1 MMRTL
6 FSVLFLVCGMDLC
19 AQDGDMLLH
28 TLREELNREYGQLR
42 RQPVKPYF
50 MSLRVDDF
58 HRVSL
63 QSNMGVTVAEDIQE
77 GRTLTPQIRVGNPRL
92 DNFKLITQGAANQQ
106 GRDIAPWA
114 LPMSDNDVDG
124 IRAGIW
130 SEVRRRYDFAV
141 NVYRETQAKV
151 STNVADEDTAAC
163 FSMAPAEQ
171 YYEQPLS
178 SEQKKI
184 DMESWRARLNK
195 VSDVMAA
202 CPELQGGTALLN
214 FDVTRQYIVNTEGTC
229 VVQNRISARV
239 MLTAQGMAPDGMV
252 LPVSYDYYA
261 TSLDK
266 LPDTDVMIAK
276 AKELVQRV
284 KALMKAPVANP
295 YTGPA
300 ILSGAASGVF
310 FHEIFG
316 HRLEAHRLKS
326 GGETFRNMV
335 GKNVLPSDF
344 SVYCD
349 PTLTDYQGKELNG
362 HYLYDS
368 EGVRSRRVDNI
379 KNGILNE
386 FLLSRV
392 PMDGFPQSNGHGRA
406 SDGHDAVSRQ
416 SSLIVETSAPQTEE
430 TLRNMLREEA
440 KKQGKEYGYYF
451 LTVTGG
457 YTTTGQGNTMN
468 SFNVSPVE
476 VFRVYVD
483 GRSDELVRGV
493 DLIGTPLSMFSHIS
507 AAGNEPTL
515 FTGSCGAESGWV
527 PVACVSPQ
535 IFVTQIETQRR
546 KKAQQTP
553 QILSAPQSDNSKP
566 NTESIK
572 EAMMKEVNRAADNLN
587 IRGAMQPLLV
597 SSIANTSRTARIV
610 GELGG
615 ISVNYLSPWTMTIGS
630 EVTVGDVKQ
639 SSKVET
645 NRYFSQVACV
655 GKEVDANS
663 VGRAVWNTADNSYK
677 DALNVYAQK
686 QNYLSQHPLPLEYAN
701 TNDLILP
708 SASSVKESI
717 ESDIQDIDMKQLNDL
732 VKELSSVFKKYP
744 RLYDTSVSFDVA
756 QMNTMRVTNTGLEVN
771 TSQQVLTITVE
782 ATTQSDDGTPWNDKM
797 VLSYQLPVFLKEKN
811 SLAERINKFADNLM
825 ALRDAPALD
834 EEYNGPVMFEEMASV
849 YSLSDPV
856 VAAIRTSHTV
866 QPADD
871 DFGKKI
877 GQSIIDKRISVVNYS
892 DRREYNGV
900 PLMGAYSVDADGIVP
915 EKELLVV
922 ENGVLRAQLNNMRPS
937 PFTKNSTGS
946 YRFTINPSVPT
957 PEISF
962 GSLHIKAANT
972 TADEKMEKLLLKNA
986 KKAGLK
992 FAYIVSLPEGCSL
1005 LRIYRVDTKTGQR
1018 TLMRSDNNVESRQT
1032 QLKELVAVSSEE
1044 KVINMVNNTQ
1054 CSIIAPRAFIIAE
1067 SKIPR
1072 PVLRAA
1078 TMPAVSYP
1086 LMDNE

>member
-1 MMRTL
+1 
-6 FSVLFLVCGMDLC
+6 MDVC
-19 AQDGDMLLH
+19 AQDQDILLQ
-28 TLREELNREYGQLR
+28 TLKDEMNREYQQLR
-42 RQPVKPYF
+42 QQPVKPYF
-50 MSLRVDDF
+50 MSLRVNDF
-58 HRVSL
+58 YRVSI
-63 QSNMGVTVAEDIQE
+63 QSNMGVTVTEDVQE

-92 DNFKLITQGAANQQ
+92 DNFKLNTQGAANAQ
-106 GRDIAPWA
+106 GRDIAPWV
-114 LPMSDNDVDG
+114 LPTNDNDVEG

-163 FSMAPAEQ
+163 FSAAPVEQ

-178 SEQKKI
+178 AAQKNI
-184 DMESWRARLNK
+184 DMASWRDRLNK
-195 VSDVMAA
+195 VSAVMAA
-202 CPELQGGTALLN
+202 TPELQGGTATLN
-214 FDVTRQYIVNTEGTC
+214 FEVSRQYIINTEGTC
-229 VVQNRISARV
+229 VVQNRIAARV
-239 MLTAQGMAPDGMV
+239 MLTAQGMASDGMV
-252 LPVSYDYYA
+252 LPVSFDYYA

-266 LPDTDVMIAK
+266 LPDAEVMMAK

-284 KALMKAPVANP
+284 TALMKAPVANP

-300 ILSGAASGVF
+300 ILSGPASGVF

-335 GKNVLPSDF
+335 GKNVLPADF

-349 PTLTDYQGKELNG
+349 PSLTDYQGKDLNG
-362 HYLYDS
+362 HYRYDS

-379 KNGILNE
+379 KNGVLNE

-430 TLRNMLREEA
+430 ALREMLRAEA

-483 GRSDELVRGV
+483 GRPDELVRGV
-493 DLIGTPLSMFSHIS
+493 DLIGTPLSMFSHIA

-535 IFVTQIETQRR
+535 IYVTQIETQRR

-553 QILSAPQSDNSKP
+553 PILPAPQTDNGQSV
-566 NTESIK
+566 TDLK
-572 EAMMKEVNRAADNLN
+572 EAMKQEVNRAADNLN

-615 ISVNYLSPWTMTIGS
+615 ISLSYLSPWTTTIGS
-630 EVTVGDVKQ
+630 EVTVGDIQQ
-639 SSKVET
+639 SSKVEKD
-645 NRYFSQVACV
+645 RYFSQVAFV
-655 GKEVDANS
+655 DKEGDANA
-663 VGRAVWNTADNSYK
+663 VRRAVWNTTDNSYK

-701 TNDLILP
+701 TQDLLLP
-708 SASSVKESI
+708 SASSVKERI
-717 ESDIQDIDMKQLNDL
+717 VSDIQDIDMKKLGNL
-732 VKELSSVFKKYP
+732 VVELSSVFKNYP
-744 RLYDTSVSFDVA
+744 HLYDTSVSFDVA
-756 QMNTMRVTNTGLEVN
+756 QMNTMRITNTGLEVN
-771 TSQQVLTITVE
+771 SSQQVLKMTVE
-782 ATTQSDDGTPWNDKM
+782 ATAQSDDGTPWNDKL
-797 VLSYQLPVFLKEKN
+797 VLSFQLPDFFNHMSGLV
-811 SLAERINKFADNLM
+811 ERITKFADDLM
-825 ALRDAPALD
+825 ALRDAPVLD

-856 VAAIRTSHTV
+856 IAAVNASHAV

-877 GQSIIDKRISVVNYS
+877 GQDIIDKRISAVNYS

-915 EKELLVV
+915 EKELLLV
-922 ENGVLRAQLNNMRPS
+922 EKGILRAQLNNLRPT

-962 GSLHIKAANT
+962 GSLHIKATDT
-972 TADEKMEKLLLKNA
+972 TADEKMEKVLLKNA

-992 FAYIVSLPEGCSL
+992 NAYVVSLSEGYSL
-1005 LRIYRVDTKTGQR
+1005 IRLYCIDTKTGQR
-1018 TLMRSDNNVESRQT
+1018 TLLRTDNKVQSKQS
-1032 QLKELVAVSSEE
+1032 QLKELVAVSAAE
-1044 KVINMVNNTQ
+1044 KVVNAANSTQ
-1054 CSIIAPRAFIIAE
+1054 SSIIAPRAFIVAE
-1067 SKIPR
+1067 SKIAKPA
-1072 PVLRAA
+1072 LRAA
-1078 TMPAVSYP
+1078 AIPAVTYP
-1086 LMDNE
+1086 LE

>member
-1 MMRTL
+1 MIRTL
-6 FSVLFLVCGMDLC
+6 LSFLFAICCLDVC
-19 AQDGDMLLH
+19 AQDSDVLLQ
-28 TLREELNREYGQLR
+28 TLKDELNSEYQQLR
-42 RQPVKPYF
+42 QQPVKPYF
-50 MSLRVDDF
+50 MSLRVNDF
-58 HRVSL
+58 RRVTI
-63 QSNMGVTVAEDIQE
+63 QSNMGVAATEDIQE

-92 DNFKLITQGAANQQ
+92 DNFKLITQGAANTQ
-106 GRDIAPWA
+106 GRDIAPWV
-114 LPMSDNDVDG
+114 LPMNDNDVEG

-163 FSMAPAEQ
+163 FSVAPVEQ
-171 YYEQPLS
+171 YYEQPLTA
-178 SEQKKI
+178 EQKKI
-184 DMESWRARLNK
+184 DIEAWRNRMNK
-195 VSDVMAA
+195 VSAVMAA
-202 CPELQGGTALLN
+202 YPELQGGTAQLN
-214 FDVTRQYIVNTEGTC
+214 FEVSRQYIVNTEGTS
-229 VVQNRISARV
+229 VVQNRIAARV
-239 MLTAQGMAPDGMV
+239 MITAQGMASDGMV
-252 LPVSYDYYA
+252 LPVSFDYYA

-266 LPDTDVMIAK
+266 LPDVDVMIAK

-300 ILSGAASGVF
+300 ILSGPASGVF

-349 PTLTDYQGKELNG
+349 PTLSYYRDKELNG
-362 HYLYDS
+362 HYLFDS

-379 KNGILNE
+379 KNGVLNE

-416 SSLIVETSAPQTEE
+416 SSLIVETTAPQTEE
-430 TLRNMLREEA
+430 KLREMLRAEA

-457 YTTTGQGNTMN
+457 FTTTGQGNTMN

-476 VFRVYVD
+476 VYRVYVD
-483 GRSDELVRGV
+483 GRPDELVRGV
-493 DLIGTPLSMFSHIS
+493 DLIGTPLSMFSHIA

-535 IFVTQIETQRR
+535 IYVTQIETQRR

-553 QILSAPQSDNSKP
+553 QILAAPDNSLSP
-566 NTESIK
+566 TSDL
-572 EAMMKEVNRAADNLN
+572 KEVMKKEVSRAADELN

-615 ISVNYLSPWTMTIGS
+615 ISMNYLSPWTTTIGS
-630 EVTVGDVKQ
+630 EVTIGDIKQ
-639 SSKVET
+639 SSKVEAD
-645 NRYFSQVACV
+645 RYFSQVACV
-655 GKEVDANS
+655 GEKVDANA
-663 VGRAVWNTADNSYK
+663 VRRAVWNTTDNSYK
-677 DALNVYAQK
+677 DALNIYAQK
-686 QNYLSQHPLPLEYAN
+686 QNYYTQHPLPLEYAN

-708 SASSVKESI
+708 AATSAQERI
-717 ESDIQDIDMKQLNDL
+717 TADIQDIDMKQLGSL
-732 VKELSSVFKKYP
+732 VVELSSVFKNYP
-744 RLYDTSVSFDVA
+744 HLYDTSVSFDVA
-756 QMNTMRVTNTGLEVN
+756 QMNTLRITNTGLEVN
-771 TSQQVLTITVE
+771 DSQQVLTMTVD
-782 ATTQSDDGTPWNDKM
+782 ATTQNEDGTPWNDKM
-797 VLSYQLPVFLKEKN
+797 VLSYPLPDFLKNKG
-811 SLAERINKFADNLM
+811 SLVDRINTFASNLM
-825 ALRDAPALD
+825 ALRDAPVLD

-849 YSLSDPV
+849 YSLTDPV
-856 VAAIRTSHTV
+856 IAAVCASHAL

-871 DFGKKI
+871 DYGKKI
-877 GQSIIDKRISVVNYS
+877 GQEIIDKRISAVNYS
-892 DRREYNGV
+892 DRRDYNDV

-915 EKELLVV
+915 EKELLLV
-922 ENGVLRAQLNNMRPS
+922 ENGVLRKQLNNLRPT
-937 PFTKNSTGS
+937 PFAKNSTGS
-946 YRFTINPSVPT
+946 CRFPVNPGVPS

-962 GSLHIKAANT
+962 GSLHIKAVNT
-972 TADEKMEKLLLKNA
+972 TADEKMEKTLLKTA

-992 FAYIVSLPEGCSL
+992 NAYIVSLPEGCSL
-1005 LRIYRVDTKTGQR
+1005 MRLYRIDTKTGQR
-1018 TLMRSDNNVESRQT
+1018 TLMRTDNMVESKQA
-1032 QLKELVAVSSEE
+1032 QLKALVAVSAKE
-1044 KVINMVNNTQ
+1044 KVVNMANSTQ
-1054 CSIIAPRAFIIAE
+1054 NSVIAPRAFIVAE
-1067 SKIPR
+1067 SKIAK

-1078 TMPAVSYP
+1078 PIPAVTYP
-1086 LMDNE
+1086 LNR

>member
-1 MMRTL
+1 MIRTL
-6 FSVLFLVCGMDLC
+6 LSFLFAICCMDVC
-19 AQDGDMLLH
+19 AQDSDVLLQ
-28 TLREELNREYGQLR
+28 TLKDELNSEYQQLR
-42 RQPVKPYF
+42 QQPVKPYF
-50 MSLRVDDF
+50 MSLRVNDF
-58 HRVSL
+58 RRVTI
-63 QSNMGVTVAEDIQE
+63 QSNMGVAATEDIQE

-92 DNFKLITQGAANQQ
+92 DNFKLITQGAANTQ
-106 GRDIAPWA
+106 GRDIAPWV
-114 LPMSDNDVDG
+114 LPMNDGDVEG

-163 FSMAPAEQ
+163 FSVAPVEQ
-171 YYEQPLS
+171 YYEQPLTA
-178 SEQKKI
+178 EQKKI
-184 DMESWRARLNK
+184 DIEAWRNRMNK
-195 VSDVMAA
+195 VSAVMAA
-202 CPELQGGTALLN
+202 YPELQGGTAQLN
-214 FDVTRQYIVNTEGTC
+214 FEVSRQYIVNTEGTS
-229 VVQNRISARV
+229 VVQNRIAARV
-239 MLTAQGMAPDGMV
+239 MITAQGMASDGMV
-252 LPVSYDYYA
+252 LPVSFDYYA

-266 LPDTDVMIAK
+266 LPDVDVMIAK

-300 ILSGAASGVF
+300 ILSGPASGVF

-335 GKNVLPSDF
+335 GKNVLPADF

-349 PTLTDYQGKELNG
+349 PTLADYQGKELNG

-379 KNGILNE
+379 KNGVLNE

-416 SSLIVETSAPQTEE
+416 SSLIVETTAPQTEE
-430 TLRNMLREEA
+430 ALREMLRAEA

-457 YTTTGQGNTMN
+457 FTTTGQGNTMN

-476 VFRVYVD
+476 VYRVYVD
-483 GRSDELVRGV
+483 GRPDELVRGV
-493 DLIGTPLSMFSHIS
+493 DLIGTPLSMFSHIA

-535 IFVTQIETQRR
+535 IYVTQIETQRR

-553 QILSAPQSDNSKP
+553 QILAAPDNSLSPMSDLREVMK
-566 NTESIK
+566 
-572 EAMMKEVNRAADNLN
+572 KEVSRAADELN

-615 ISVNYLSPWTMTIGS
+615 ISMNYLSPWTTTIGS
-630 EVTVGDVKQ
+630 EVTIGDIKQ
-639 SSKVET
+639 SSKVEAD
-645 NRYFSQVACV
+645 RYFSQVACV
-655 GKEVDANS
+655 GEKVDANA
-663 VGRAVWNTADNSYK
+663 VRRAVWNTADNSYK
-677 DALNVYAQK
+677 DALNIYAQK
-686 QNYLSQHPLPLEYAN
+686 QNYYTQHPLPLEYAN

-708 SASSVKESI
+708 AATSAQERI
-717 ESDIQDIDMKQLNDL
+717 TADIQDIDMKQLGSL
-732 VKELSSVFKKYP
+732 VVELSSVFKNYP
-744 RLYDTSVSFDVA
+744 HLYDTSVSFDVA
-756 QMNTMRVTNTGLEVN
+756 QMNTLRITNTGLEVN
-771 TSQQVLTITVE
+771 DSQQVLTMTVD
-782 ATTQSDDGTPWNDKM
+782 ATTQNEDGTPWNDKM
-797 VLSYQLPVFLKEKN
+797 VLSYPLSDFLKNKG
-811 SLAERINKFADNLM
+811 SLVERINTFASNLM
-825 ALRDAPALD
+825 ALRDAPVLD

-849 YSLSDPV
+849 YSLTDPV
-856 VAAIRTSHTV
+856 IAAVCASHAL

-871 DFGKKI
+871 DYGKKI
-877 GQSIIDKRISVVNYS
+877 GQEIIDKRISAVNYS
-892 DRREYNGV
+892 DRRDYNGV

-915 EKELLVV
+915 EKELLLV
-922 ENGVLRAQLNNMRPS
+922 ENGVLRKQLNNLRPT
-937 PFTKNSTGS
+937 PFAKNSTGS
-946 YRFTINPSVPT
+946 CRFPINPGVPS

-962 GSLHIKAANT
+962 GSLHIKAVNT
-972 TADEKMEKLLLKNA
+972 TADEKMEKTLLKTA

-992 FAYIVSLPEGCSL
+992 NAYIVSLPEGCSL
-1005 LRIYRVDTKTGQR
+1005 MRLYRIDTKTGQR
-1018 TLMRSDNNVESRQT
+1018 TLMRTDNMVESKQA
-1032 QLKELVAVSSEE
+1032 QLKALVAVSAKE
-1044 KVINMVNNTQ
+1044 KVVNMANSTQ
-1054 CSIIAPRAFIIAE
+1054 NSVIAPRAFIVAE
-1067 SKIPR
+1067 SKIAK

-1078 TMPAVSYP
+1078 PIPAVTYP
-1086 LMDNE
+1086 LNK

>member
-1 MMRTL
+1 MRTL
-6 FSVLFLVCGMDLC
+6 LSVLFAICSLAVS
-19 AQDGDMLLH
+19 AQEQDVLLQ
-28 TLREELNREYGQLR
+28 TLKAELNREYQQLR
-42 RQPVKPYF
+42 QQPVKPYF
-50 MSLRVDDF
+50 MSLRVNDF
-58 HRVSL
+58 RRVTI
-63 QSNMGVTVAEDIQE
+63 QSNMGVAATEDIQE

-92 DNFKLITQGAANQQ
+92 DNFKLITQGAANTQ
-106 GRDIAPWA
+106 GRDIAPWV
-114 LPMSDNDVDG
+114 LPMNDSDVEG

-163 FSMAPAEQ
+163 FSVAPVEQ
-171 YYEQPLS
+171 YYEQPLTA
-178 SEQKKI
+178 EQKKI
-184 DMESWRARLNK
+184 DIEAWRNRMNK
-195 VSDVMAA
+195 VSAVMAA
-202 CPELQGGTALLN
+202 YPELQGGTAQLN
-214 FDVTRQYIVNTEGTC
+214 FEVSRQYIVNTEGTS
-229 VVQNRISARV
+229 VVQNRIAARV
-239 MLTAQGMAPDGMV
+239 MITAQGMASDGMV
-252 LPVSYDYYA
+252 LPVSFDYYA

-266 LPDTDVMIAK
+266 LPDVDVMIAK

-300 ILSGAASGVF
+300 ILSGPASGVF

-349 PTLTDYQGKELNG
+349 PTLSYYRDKELNG
-362 HYLYDS
+362 HYLFDS

-379 KNGILNE
+379 KNGVLNE

-416 SSLIVETSAPQTEE
+416 SSLIVETTAPQTEE
-430 TLRNMLREEA
+430 KLREMLRAEA

-457 YTTTGQGNTMN
+457 FTTTGQGNTMN

-476 VFRVYVD
+476 VYRVYVD
-483 GRSDELVRGV
+483 GRPDELVRGV
-493 DLIGTPLSMFSHIS
+493 DLIGTPLSMFSHIA

-535 IFVTQIETQRR
+535 IYVTQIETQRR

-553 QILSAPQSDNSKP
+553 QILAAPDNSLSPTSDLQEVMK
-566 NTESIK
+566 
-572 EAMMKEVNRAADNLN
+572 KEVSRAADELN

-615 ISVNYLSPWTMTIGS
+615 ISMNYLSPWTTTIGS
-630 EVTVGDVKQ
+630 EVTIGDIKQ
-639 SSKVET
+639 SSKVEAD
-645 NRYFSQVACV
+645 RYFSQVACV
-655 GKEVDANS
+655 GEKVDANA
-663 VGRAVWNTADNSYK
+663 VRRAIWNTTDNSYK
-677 DALNVYAQK
+677 DALNIYAQK
-686 QNYLSQHPLPLEYAN
+686 QNYYTQHPLPLEYAN

-708 SASSVKESI
+708 AATSAHESI
-717 ESDIQDIDMKQLNDL
+717 TADIQDIDMKQLGSL
-732 VKELSSVFKKYP
+732 VVELSSVFKNYP
-744 RLYDTSVSFDVA
+744 HLYDTSVSFDVA
-756 QMNTMRVTNTGLEVN
+756 QMNTLRITNTGLEVN
-771 TSQQVLTITVE
+771 DSQQVLTMTVD
-782 ATTQSDDGTPWNDKM
+782 ATTQNEDGTPWNDKM
-797 VLSYQLPVFLKEKN
+797 VLSYPLSDFLKNKG
-811 SLAERINKFADNLM
+811 SLVDRINTFASNLM
-825 ALRDAPALD
+825 ALRDAPVLD

-849 YSLSDPV
+849 YSLTDPV
-856 VAAIRTSHTV
+856 IAAVCASHAL

-871 DFGKKI
+871 DYGKKI
-877 GQSIIDKRISVVNYS
+877 GQEIIDKRISAVNYS
-892 DRREYNGV
+892 DRRDYNGV
-900 PLMGAYSVDADGIVP
+900 PLMGAYSVDADGVVP
-915 EKELLVV
+915 EKELLLV
-922 ENGVLRAQLNNMRPS
+922 ENGVLRKQLNNLRPT
-937 PFTKNSTGS
+937 PFAKNSTGS
-946 YRFTINPSVPT
+946 CRFPVNPGVPS

-962 GSLHIKAANT
+962 GSLHIKAVNT
-972 TADEKMEKLLLKNA
+972 TADEKMEKTLLKTA

-992 FAYIVSLPEGCSL
+992 NAYIVSLPEGCSL
-1005 LRIYRVDTKTGQR
+1005 MRLYRIDTKTGQR
-1018 TLMRSDNNVESRQT
+1018 TLMRTDNMVESKQA
-1032 QLKELVAVSSEE
+1032 QLKALVAVSAKE
-1044 KVINMVNNTQ
+1044 KVVNMANSTQ
-1054 CSIIAPRAFIIAE
+1054 NSVIAPRAFIVAE
-1067 SKIPR
+1067 SKIAR

-1086 LMDNE
+1086 LKK

>member
-6 FSVLFLVCGMDLC
+6 LSVLFVICGMNLC
-19 AQDGDMLLH
+19 AQDQDILLQ
-28 TLREELNREYGQLR
+28 TLKDEMNREYQQLR
-42 RQPVKPYF
+42 QQPVKPYF
-50 MSLRVDDF
+50 MSLRVNDF
-58 HRVSL
+58 YRVSI
-63 QSNMGVTVAEDIQE
+63 QSNMGVTVTEDVQE

-92 DNFKLITQGAANQQ
+92 DNFKLNTQGAANAQ
-106 GRDIAPWA
+106 GRDIAPWV
-114 LPMSDNDVDG
+114 LPTNDNDVEG

-163 FSMAPAEQ
+163 FSTAPVEQ

-178 SEQKKI
+178 AAQKNI
-184 DMESWRARLNK
+184 DMASWRDRLNK
-195 VSDVMAA
+195 VTAVMAA
-202 CPELQGGTALLN
+202 TPELQGGTATLN
-214 FDVTRQYIVNTEGTC
+214 FEVSRQYIINTEGTC
-229 VVQNRISARV
+229 VVQNRIAARV
-239 MLTAQGMAPDGMV
+239 MLTAQGMASDGMV
-252 LPVSYDYYA
+252 LPVSFDYYA

-266 LPDTDVMIAK
+266 LPDTEVMMGK

-284 KALMKAPVANP
+284 TALLKAPVANP

-300 ILSGAASGVF
+300 ILSGPASGVF

-335 GKNVLPSDF
+335 GKNVLPADF

-349 PTLTDYQGKELNG
+349 PSLTDYQGKELNG
-362 HYLYDS
+362 HYRYDA

-379 KNGILNE
+379 KNGVLNE

-416 SSLIVETSAPQTEE
+416 SSLIVETTAPQTEE
-430 TLRNMLREEA
+430 TLREMLRAEA

-483 GRSDELVRGV
+483 GRPDELVRGV
-493 DLIGTPLSMFSHIS
+493 DLIGTPLSMFSHIA

-535 IFVTQIETQRR
+535 IYVTQIETQRR

-553 QILSAPQSDNSKP
+553 QLLPAPQNGQSGADL
-566 NTESIK
+566 K
-572 EAMMKEVNRAADNLN
+572 EAMKQEVNRAADKLN
-587 IRGAMQPLLV
+587 IRGAMQPLMV

-615 ISVNYLSPWTMTIGS
+615 ISMNYLSPWTTTIGS
-630 EVTVGDVKQ
+630 EVTVGDIQQ
-639 SSKVET
+639 SSKVEAD
-645 NRYFSQVACV
+645 RYFSQVACV
-655 GKEVDANS
+655 GNNADVNA
-663 VGRAVWNTADNSYK
+663 VRRAVWNTTDNSYK

-701 TNDLILP
+701 INDLTLP
-708 SASSVKESI
+708 KASSVKESI
-717 ESDIQDIDMKQLNDL
+717 VADMQDIDMQQLESL
-732 VKELSSVFKKYP
+732 VVELSSVFKNYP
-744 RLYDTSVSFDVA
+744 RLFDTSVSFDVA
-756 QMNTMRVTNTGLEVN
+756 QMNTMRITNTGLEVN
-771 TSQQVLTITVE
+771 SSQQVLTMTVE
-782 ATTQSDDGTPWNDKM
+782 ASTQSEDGTPWNDKL
-797 VLSYQLPVFLKEKN
+797 VLSYQLPDFLKNMN
-811 SLAERINKFADNLM
+811 SLKERINTFAADLM
-825 ALRDAPALD
+825 ALRNAPVLD

-856 VAAIRTSHTV
+856 IAAVNTSHAL

-877 GQSIIDKRISVVNYS
+877 GQDIIDKRISAVNYS

-915 EKELLVV
+915 EKELLLV
-922 ENGVLRAQLNNMRPS
+922 ENGILRAQLNNLRPT

-957 PEISF
+957 PAISF
-962 GSLHIKAANT
+962 GSLHIKAVDT
-972 TADEKMEKLLLKNA
+972 TADEKMEKILLKNA

-992 FAYIVSLPEGCSL
+992 NAYVVSLPEGYSL
-1005 LRIYRVDTKTGQR
+1005 IRLYRIDTKTGQR
-1018 TLMRSDNNVESRQT
+1018 TLLRTDNMVQSKQS
-1032 QLKELVAVSSEE
+1032 QLKELIAVSAAE
-1044 KVINMVNNTQ
+1044 KVVNAANSTQ
-1054 CSIIAPRAFIIAE
+1054 SSIIAPRAFIVAE
-1067 SKIPR
+1067 SKIAK

-1078 TMPAVSYP
+1078 AIPAVTYP
-1086 LMDNE
+1086 LE

>member
-1 MMRTL
+1 MIRTL
-6 FSVLFLVCGMDLC
+6 LSFLFAICCMDIC
-19 AQDGDMLLH
+19 AQDSDVLLQ
-28 TLREELNREYGQLR
+28 TLKDELNSEYQQLR
-42 RQPVKPYF
+42 QQPVKPYF
-50 MSLRVDDF
+50 MSLRVNDF
-58 HRVSL
+58 RRVTI
-63 QSNMGVTVAEDIQE
+63 QSNMGVAATEDIQE

-92 DNFKLITQGAANQQ
+92 DNFKLITQGAANTQ
-106 GRDIAPWA
+106 GRDIAPWV
-114 LPMSDNDVDG
+114 LPMNDNDVEG

-163 FSMAPAEQ
+163 FSVAPVEQ
-171 YYEQPLS
+171 YYEQPLTA
-178 SEQKKI
+178 EQKKI
-184 DMESWRARLNK
+184 DIEAWRNRMNK
-195 VSDVMAA
+195 VSAVMAA
-202 CPELQGGTALLN
+202 YPELQGGTAQLN
-214 FDVTRQYIVNTEGTC
+214 FEVSRQYIVNTEGTF
-229 VVQNRISARV
+229 VVQNRIAARV
-239 MLTAQGMAPDGMV
+239 MITAQGMASDGMV
-252 LPVSYDYYA
+252 LPVSFDYYA

-266 LPDTDVMIAK
+266 LPDVDVMIVK

-300 ILSGAASGVF
+300 ILSGPASGVF

-349 PTLTDYQGKELNG
+349 PTLSYYRDKELNG
-362 HYLYDS
+362 HYLFDS

-379 KNGILNE
+379 KNGVLNE

-416 SSLIVETSAPQTEE
+416 SSLIVETTAPQTEE
-430 TLRNMLREEA
+430 KLREMLRAEA

-457 YTTTGQGNTMN
+457 FTTTGQGNTMN

-476 VFRVYVD
+476 VYRVYVD
-483 GRSDELVRGV
+483 GRPDELVRGV
-493 DLIGTPLSMFSHIS
+493 DLIGTPLSMFSHIA

-535 IFVTQIETQRR
+535 IYVTQIETQRR

-553 QILSAPQSDNSKP
+553 QILAAPDNSLSPTSDLREVMK
-566 NTESIK
+566 
-572 EAMMKEVNRAADNLN
+572 KEVSRAADELN

-615 ISVNYLSPWTMTIGS
+615 ISMNYLSPWTTTIGS
-630 EVTVGDVKQ
+630 EVTIGDIKQ
-639 SSKVET
+639 SSKVEAD
-645 NRYFSQVACV
+645 RYFSQVACV
-655 GKEVDANS
+655 GEKVDANA
-663 VGRAVWNTADNSYK
+663 VRRAVWNTTDNSYK
-677 DALNVYAQK
+677 DALNIYAQK
-686 QNYLSQHPLPLEYAN
+686 QNYYTQHPLPLEYAN

-708 SASSVKESI
+708 AATSAQERI
-717 ESDIQDIDMKQLNDL
+717 TADIQDIDMKQLGSL
-732 VKELSSVFKKYP
+732 VVELSSVFKNYP
-744 RLYDTSVSFDVA
+744 HLYDTSVSFDVA
-756 QMNTMRVTNTGLEVN
+756 QMNTLRITNTGLEVN
-771 TSQQVLTITVE
+771 DSQQVLTMTVD
-782 ATTQSDDGTPWNDKM
+782 ATTQNEDGTPWNDKM
-797 VLSYQLPVFLKEKN
+797 VLSYPLPDFLKNKG
-811 SLAERINKFADNLM
+811 SLVDRINTFASNLM
-825 ALRDAPALD
+825 ALRDAPVLD

-849 YSLSDPV
+849 YSLTDPV
-856 VAAIRTSHTV
+856 ITAVCASHAL

-871 DFGKKI
+871 DYGKKI
-877 GQSIIDKRISVVNYS
+877 GQEIIDKRISAVNYS
-892 DRREYNGV
+892 DRRDYNGV

-915 EKELLVV
+915 EKELLLV
-922 ENGVLRAQLNNMRPS
+922 ENGVLRKQLNNLRPT
-937 PFTKNSTGS
+937 PFAKNSTGS
-946 YRFTINPSVPT
+946 CRFPVNPGVPS

-962 GSLHIKAANT
+962 GSLHIKAVNT
-972 TADEKMEKLLLKNA
+972 TADEKMEKTLLKTA

-992 FAYIVSLPEGCSL
+992 NAYIVSLPEGCSL
-1005 LRIYRVDTKTGQR
+1005 MRLYRIDTKTGQR
-1018 TLMRSDNNVESRQT
+1018 TLMRTDNMVESKQA
-1032 QLKELVAVSSEE
+1032 QLKALVAVSAKE
-1044 KVINMVNNTQ
+1044 KVVNMANSTQ
-1054 CSIIAPRAFIIAE
+1054 NSVIAPRAFIVAE
-1067 SKIPR
+1067 SKIAK

-1078 TMPAVSYP
+1078 PIPAVTYP
-1086 LMDNE
+1086 LNR

>member
-1 MMRTL
+1 MIRTL
-6 FSVLFLVCGMDLC
+6 LSFLFAISCLDVC
-19 AQDGDMLLH
+19 AQDSDVLLQ
-28 TLREELNREYGQLR
+28 TLKAELNREYQQLR
-42 RQPVKPYF
+42 QQPVKPYF
-50 MSLRVDDF
+50 MSLRVNDF
-58 HRVSL
+58 RRVNI
-63 QSNMGVTVAEDIQE
+63 QSNMGVTVTEDTQE

-92 DNFKLITQGAANQQ
+92 DNFKLTTQGAANSQ
-106 GRDIAPWA
+106 GRDVAPWV
-114 LPMSDNDVDG
+114 LPMNDSDVDG
-124 IRAGIW
+124 LRAGIW

-163 FSMAPAEQ
+163 FSKAPVEQ
-171 YYEQPLS
+171 YYEQPLTA
-178 SEQKKI
+178 EQKKI
-184 DMESWRARLNK
+184 DLDAWRTRLNK
-195 VSDVMAA
+195 ISAVMAA
-202 CPELQGGTALLN
+202 CPELQGGTASLN

-229 VVQNRISARV
+229 VVENRVAARV

-252 LPVSYDYYA
+252 LPVSFDYYA
-261 TSLDK
+261 TSLDR
-266 LPDTDVMIAK
+266 LPDTDVMMAK
-276 AKELVQRV
+276 AQELVQRV
-284 KALMKAPVANP
+284 TALMKAPVANP

-300 ILSGAASGVF
+300 ILSGPASGVF

-326 GGETFRNMV
+326 GG
-335 GKNVLPSDF
+335 DF
-344 SVYCD
+344 SVFCD
-349 PTLTDYQGKELNG
+349 PSLAEYQGKQLNG
-362 HYLYDS
+362 HYHFDS

-379 KNGILNE
+379 KNGVLNE

-416 SSLIVETSAPQTEE
+416 SNLIVETSAPQTEE
-430 TLRNMLREEA
+430 TLRKMLRAEA

-457 YTTTGQGNTMN
+457 FTTTGQGNTMN

-483 GRSDELVRGV
+483 GRPDELVRGV
-493 DLIGTPLSMFSHIS
+493 DLIGTPLSMF
-507 AAGNEPTL
+507 
-515 FTGSCGAESGWV
+515 

-535 IFVTQIETQRR
+535 IYVTQIETQRR

-553 QILSAPQSDNSKP
+553 QILAAPDNSLSP
-566 NTESIK
+566 TSDL
-572 EAMMKEVNRAADNLN
+572 KEVMKKEVSRAADELN

-597 SSIANTSRTARIV
+597 SSIANTSRTAHIV

-615 ISVNYLSPWTMTIGS
+615 ISMNYLSPWTTTIGS
-630 EVTVGDVKQ
+630 EVTVGDIKQ

-645 NRYFSQVACV
+645 DRYFSQVAFV
-655 GKEVDANS
+655 GKEGNANA
-663 VGRAVWNTADNSYK
+663 VRRAVWNTTDNSYK
-677 DALNVYAQK
+677 DALNIYAQK

-708 SASSVKESI
+708 SASAAQGNGNA
-717 ESDIQDIDMKQLNDL
+717 DFQDIDMKLLGSL
-732 VKELSSVFKKYP
+732 VVELSSVFKNYP
-744 RLYDTSVSFDVA
+744 HLYDTSVSFDVA
-756 QMNTMRVTNTGLEVN
+756 QMNTLRITNTGLEVN
-771 TSQQVLTITVE
+771 DSQQVLTMTVD
-782 ATTQSDDGTPWNDKM
+782 ATTQNEDGTPWNDKM
-797 VLSYQLPVFLKEKN
+797 VLSYPLSDFLKNKG
-811 SLAERINKFADNLM
+811 SLVDRINTFASNLM
-825 ALRDAPALD
+825 ALRDAPVLD

-856 VAAIRTSHTV
+856 IAAVYASHSL

-877 GQSIIDKRISVVNYS
+877 GQDIIDKRISVVNYS
-892 DRREYNGV
+892 DRKDYNGT

-915 EKELLVV
+915 EKELLLV
-922 ENGVLRAQLNNMRPS
+922 ENGVLRAQLNNLRPT

-946 YRFTINPSVPT
+946 YRFTINSSVPT
-957 PEISF
+957 PEISI
-962 GSLHIKAANT
+962 GSLHIKAANA
-972 TADEKMEKLLLKNA
+972 TADEKMEKTLLKSA

-992 FAYIVSLPEGCSL
+992 NAYVVSLPEGCSL
-1005 LRIYRVDTKTGQR
+1005 IRLYRIDTKTGQR
-1018 TLMRSDNNVESRQT
+1018 TLLRTDNMVQSKQS
-1032 QLKELVAVSSEE
+1032 QLKDLVAVSAAE
-1044 KVINMVNNTQ
+1044 KVINSANGTQ
-1054 CSIIAPRAFIIAE
+1054 NSIIAPRAFIVAE
-1067 SKIPR
+1067 SKIAR

-1086 LMDNE
+1086 LKK

>member
-1 MMRTL
+1 MIRTL
-6 FSVLFLVCGMDLC
+6 LSFLFAICCMDVC
-19 AQDGDMLLH
+19 AQDSDVLLQ
-28 TLREELNREYGQLR
+28 TLKDELNSEYQQLR
-42 RQPVKPYF
+42 QQPVKPYF
-50 MSLRVDDF
+50 MSLRVNDF
-58 HRVSL
+58 RRVTI
-63 QSNMGVTVAEDIQE
+63 QSNMGVAATEDIQE

-92 DNFKLITQGAANQQ
+92 DNFKLITQGAANTQ
-106 GRDIAPWA
+106 GRDIAPWV
-114 LPMSDNDVDG
+114 LPMNDNDVEG

-163 FSMAPAEQ
+163 FSVAPVEQ
-171 YYEQPLS
+171 YYEQPLTA
-178 SEQKKI
+178 EQKKI
-184 DMESWRARLNK
+184 DIEAWRNRMNK
-195 VSDVMAA
+195 VSAVMAA
-202 CPELQGGTALLN
+202 YPELQGGTAQLN
-214 FDVTRQYIVNTEGTC
+214 FEVSRQYIVNTEGTS
-229 VVQNRISARV
+229 VVQNRIAARV
-239 MLTAQGMAPDGMV
+239 MITAQGMASDGMV
-252 LPVSYDYYA
+252 LPVSFDYYA

-266 LPDTDVMIAK
+266 LPDVDVMIVK

-300 ILSGAASGVF
+300 ILSGPASGVF

-349 PTLTDYQGKELNG
+349 PTLSYYRDKELNG
-362 HYLYDS
+362 HYLFDS

-379 KNGILNE
+379 KNGVLNE

-416 SSLIVETSAPQTEE
+416 SSLIVETTAPQTEE
-430 TLRNMLREEA
+430 KLREMLRAEA

-457 YTTTGQGNTMN
+457 FTTTGQGNTMN

-476 VFRVYVD
+476 VYRVYVD
-483 GRSDELVRGV
+483 GRPDELVRGV
-493 DLIGTPLSMFSHIS
+493 DLIGTPLSMFSHIA

-535 IFVTQIETQRR
+535 IYVTQIETQRR

-553 QILSAPQSDNSKP
+553 QILAAPDNSLSP
-566 NTESIK
+566 TSDL
-572 EAMMKEVNRAADNLN
+572 KEVMKKEVSRAADELN

-615 ISVNYLSPWTMTIGS
+615 ISMNYLSPWTTTIGS
-630 EVTVGDVKQ
+630 EVTIGDIKQ
-639 SSKVET
+639 SSKVEAD
-645 NRYFSQVACV
+645 RYFSQVACV
-655 GKEVDANS
+655 GEKVDANA
-663 VGRAVWNTADNSYK
+663 VRRAVWNTTDNSYK
-677 DALNVYAQK
+677 DALNIYAQK
-686 QNYLSQHPLPLEYAN
+686 QNYYTQHPLPLEYAN

-708 SASSVKESI
+708 AATSAQERI
-717 ESDIQDIDMKQLNDL
+717 TADIQDIDMKQLGSL
-732 VKELSSVFKKYP
+732 VVELSSVFKNYP
-744 RLYDTSVSFDVA
+744 HLYDTSVSFDVA
-756 QMNTMRVTNTGLEVN
+756 QMNTLRITNTGLEVN
-771 TSQQVLTITVE
+771 DSQQVLTMTVD
-782 ATTQSDDGTPWNDKM
+782 ATTQNEDGTPWNDKM
-797 VLSYQLPVFLKEKN
+797 VLSYPLPDFLKNKD
-811 SLAERINKFADNLM
+811 SLVERINTFASNLM
-825 ALRDAPALD
+825 ALRDAPVLD

-849 YSLSDPV
+849 YSLTDPV
-856 VAAIRTSHTV
+856 ISAVCASHTL

-871 DFGKKI
+871 DYGKKI
-877 GQSIIDKRISVVNYS
+877 GQEIIDKRISAVNYS
-892 DRREYNGV
+892 DRRDYNGV

-915 EKELLVV
+915 EKELLLV
-922 ENGVLRAQLNNMRPS
+922 ENGVLRQQLNNLRPT
-937 PFTKNSTGS
+937 PFAKNSTGS
-946 YRFTINPSVPT
+946 CRFPVNPGVPS

-962 GSLHIKAANT
+962 GSLHIKAVNT
-972 TADEKMEKLLLKNA
+972 TADEKMEKTLLKAA

-992 FAYIVSLPEGCSL
+992 NAYIVSLPEGCSL
-1005 LRIYRVDTKTGQR
+1005 MRLYRIDTKTGQR
-1018 TLMRSDNNVESRQT
+1018 TLMRTDNMVESKQA
-1032 QLKELVAVSSEE
+1032 QLKALVAVSAKE
-1044 KVINMVNNTQ
+1044 KVVNMANSTQ
-1054 CSIIAPRAFIIAE
+1054 NSVIAPRAFIVAE
-1067 SKIPR
+1067 SKIAK

-1078 TMPAVSYP
+1078 PIPAVTYP
-1086 LMDNE
+1086 LNR

>member
-1 MMRTL
+1 MIRTL
-6 FSVLFLVCGMDLC
+6 LSFLFAICCMDIC
-19 AQDGDMLLH
+19 AQDSDVLLQ
-28 TLREELNREYGQLR
+28 TLKDELNSEYQQLR
-42 RQPVKPYF
+42 QQPVKPYF
-50 MSLRVDDF
+50 MSLRVNDF
-58 HRVSL
+58 RRVTI
-63 QSNMGVTVAEDIQE
+63 QSNMGVAATEDIQE

-92 DNFKLITQGAANQQ
+92 DNFKLITQGAANTQ
-106 GRDIAPWA
+106 GRDIAPWV
-114 LPMSDNDVDG
+114 LPMNDNDVEG

-163 FSMAPAEQ
+163 FSVAPIEQ
-171 YYEQPLS
+171 YYEQPLTA
-178 SEQKKI
+178 EQKKI
-184 DMESWRARLNK
+184 DIEAWHNRMNK
-195 VSDVMAA
+195 VSAVMAA
-202 CPELQGGTALLN
+202 YPELQGGTAQLN
-214 FDVTRQYIVNTEGTC
+214 FEVSRQYIVNTEGTF
-229 VVQNRISARV
+229 VVQNRIAARV
-239 MLTAQGMAPDGMV
+239 MITAQGMASDGMV
-252 LPVSYDYYA
+252 LPVSFDYYA

-266 LPDTDVMIAK
+266 LPDVDVMIVK

-300 ILSGAASGVF
+300 ILSGPASGVF

-349 PTLTDYQGKELNG
+349 PTLSYYRDKELNG
-362 HYLYDS
+362 HYLFDS

-379 KNGILNE
+379 KNGVLNE

-416 SSLIVETSAPQTEE
+416 SSLIVETTAPQTEE
-430 TLRNMLREEA
+430 KLREMLRAEA

-457 YTTTGQGNTMN
+457 FTTTGQGNTMN

-476 VFRVYVD
+476 VYRVYVD
-483 GRSDELVRGV
+483 GRPDELVRGV
-493 DLIGTPLSMFSHIS
+493 DLIGTPLSMFSHIA

-535 IFVTQIETQRR
+535 IYVTQIETQRR

-553 QILSAPQSDNSKP
+553 QILAAPDNSLSP
-566 NTESIK
+566 TSDL
-572 EAMMKEVNRAADNLN
+572 KEVMKKEVSRAADELN

-615 ISVNYLSPWTMTIGS
+615 ISMNYLSPWTTTIGS
-630 EVTVGDVKQ
+630 EVTIGDIKQ
-639 SSKVET
+639 SSKVEAD
-645 NRYFSQVACV
+645 RYFSQVACV
-655 GKEVDANS
+655 GEKVDANA
-663 VGRAVWNTADNSYK
+663 VRRAVWNTTDNSYK
-677 DALNVYAQK
+677 DALNIYAQK
-686 QNYLSQHPLPLEYAN
+686 QNYYTQHPLPLEYAN

-708 SASSVKESI
+708 AATSAQERI
-717 ESDIQDIDMKQLNDL
+717 TADIQDIDMKQLGSL
-732 VKELSSVFKKYP
+732 VVELSSVFKNYP
-744 RLYDTSVSFDVA
+744 HLYDTSVSFDVA
-756 QMNTMRVTNTGLEVN
+756 QMNTLRITNTGLEVN
-771 TSQQVLTITVE
+771 DSQQVLTMTVD
-782 ATTQSDDGTPWNDKM
+782 ATTQNEDGTPWNDKM
-797 VLSYQLPVFLKEKN
+797 VLSYPLPDFLKNKG
-811 SLAERINKFADNLM
+811 SLVERINTFASNLM
-825 ALRDAPALD
+825 ALRDAPVLD

-849 YSLSDPV
+849 YSLTDPV
-856 VAAIRTSHTV
+856 IAAVCASHTL

-871 DFGKKI
+871 DYGKKI
-877 GQSIIDKRISVVNYS
+877 GQEIIDKRISAVNYS
-892 DRREYNGV
+892 DRRDYNGV

-915 EKELLVV
+915 EKELLLV
-922 ENGVLRAQLNNMRPS
+922 ENGVLRKQLNNLRPT
-937 PFTKNSTGS
+937 PFAKNSTGS
-946 YRFTINPSVPT
+946 CRFPVNPGVPS

-962 GSLHIKAANT
+962 GSLHIKAVNT
-972 TADEKMEKLLLKNA
+972 TADEKMEKTLLKTA

-992 FAYIVSLPEGCSL
+992 NAYIVSLPEGCSL
-1005 LRIYRVDTKTGQR
+1005 MRLYRIDTKTGQR
-1018 TLMRSDNNVESRQT
+1018 TLMRTDNMVESKQA
-1032 QLKELVAVSSEE
+1032 QLKALVAVSAKE
-1044 KVINMVNNTQ
+1044 KVVNMANSTQ
-1054 CSIIAPRAFIIAE
+1054 NSVIAPRAFIVAE
-1067 SKIPR
+1067 SKIAK

-1078 TMPAVSYP
+1078 PIPAVTYP
-1086 LMDNE
+1086 LNR

>member
-1 MMRTL
+1 MIRTL
-6 FSVLFLVCGMDLC
+6 LSFLFAICCMDVC
-19 AQDGDMLLH
+19 AQESDVLLQ
-28 TLREELNREYGQLR
+28 TLKDELNSDYQQLR
-42 RQPVKPYF
+42 QQPVKPYF
-50 MSLRVDDF
+50 MSLRVNDF
-58 HRVSL
+58 RRVTI
-63 QSNMGVTVAEDIQE
+63 QSNMGVAATEDIQE

-92 DNFKLITQGAANQQ
+92 DNFKLITQGAANTQ
-106 GRDIAPWA
+106 GRDIAPWV
-114 LPMSDNDVDG
+114 LPMNDSDVEG

-163 FSMAPAEQ
+163 FSVAPVEQ
-171 YYEQPLS
+171 YYEQPLTA
-178 SEQKKI
+178 EQKKI
-184 DMESWRARLNK
+184 DIEAWRNRMNK
-195 VSDVMAA
+195 VSAVMAA
-202 CPELQGGTALLN
+202 YPELQGGTAQLN
-214 FDVTRQYIVNTEGTC
+214 FEVSRQYIVNTEGTS
-229 VVQNRISARV
+229 VVQNRIAARV
-239 MLTAQGMAPDGMV
+239 MITAQGMASDGMV
-252 LPVSYDYYA
+252 LPVSFDYYA

-266 LPDTDVMIAK
+266 LPDVDVMIAK

-300 ILSGAASGVF
+300 ILSGPASGVF

-349 PTLTDYQGKELNG
+349 PTLSYYRDKELNG
-362 HYLYDS
+362 HYLFDS

-379 KNGILNE
+379 KNGVLNE

-416 SSLIVETSAPQTEE
+416 SSLIVETTAPQTEE
-430 TLRNMLREEA
+430 KLREMLRAEA

-457 YTTTGQGNTMN
+457 FTTTGQGNTMN

-476 VFRVYVD
+476 VYRVYVD
-483 GRSDELVRGV
+483 GRPDELVRGV
-493 DLIGTPLSMFSHIS
+493 DLIGTPLSMFSHIA

-535 IFVTQIETQRR
+535 IYVTQIETQRR

-553 QILSAPQSDNSKP
+553 QILAAPDNSLSP
-566 NTESIK
+566 TSDL
-572 EAMMKEVNRAADNLN
+572 KEVMKKEVSRAADELN

-615 ISVNYLSPWTMTIGS
+615 ISMNYLSPWTTTIGS
-630 EVTVGDVKQ
+630 EVTIGDIKQ
-639 SSKVET
+639 SSKVEAD
-645 NRYFSQVACV
+645 RYFSQVACV
-655 GKEVDANS
+655 GEKVDANA
-663 VGRAVWNTADNSYK
+663 VRRAIWNTTDNSYK
-677 DALNVYAQK
+677 DALNIYAQK
-686 QNYLSQHPLPLEYAN
+686 QNYYTQHPLPLEYAN

-708 SASSVKESI
+708 AATSAHESI
-717 ESDIQDIDMKQLNDL
+717 TADIQDIDMKQLGSL
-732 VKELSSVFKKYP
+732 VVELSSVFKNYP
-744 RLYDTSVSFDVA
+744 HLYDTSVSFDVA
-756 QMNTMRVTNTGLEVN
+756 QMNTLRITNTGLEVN
-771 TSQQVLTITVE
+771 DSQQVLTMTVD
-782 ATTQSDDGTPWNDKM
+782 ATTQNEDGTPWNDKM
-797 VLSYQLPVFLKEKN
+797 VLSYPLPDFLKNKG
-811 SLAERINKFADNLM
+811 SLVERINTFASNLM
-825 ALRDAPALD
+825 ALRDAPVLD

-849 YSLSDPV
+849 YSLTDPV
-856 VAAIRTSHTV
+856 IAAVCASHAL

-871 DFGKKI
+871 DYGKKI
-877 GQSIIDKRISVVNYS
+877 GQEIIDKRISAVNYS
-892 DRREYNGV
+892 DRRDYNGV

-915 EKELLVV
+915 EKELLLV
-922 ENGVLRAQLNNMRPS
+922 ENGVLRKQLNNLRPT
-937 PFTKNSTGS
+937 PFAKNSTGS
-946 YRFTINPSVPT
+946 CRFPVNPGVPS

-962 GSLHIKAANT
+962 GSLHIKAVNT
-972 TADEKMEKLLLKNA
+972 TADEKMEKTLLKTA

-992 FAYIVSLPEGCSL
+992 NAYIVSLPEGCSL
-1005 LRIYRVDTKTGQR
+1005 MRLYRIDTKTGQR
-1018 TLMRSDNNVESRQT
+1018 TLMRTDNMVESKQA
-1032 QLKELVAVSSEE
+1032 QLKALVAVSAKE
-1044 KVINMVNNTQ
+1044 KVVNMANSTQ
-1054 CSIIAPRAFIIAE
+1054 NSVIAPRAFIVAE
-1067 SKIPR
+1067 SKIAR

-1086 LMDNE
+1086 LKK

>member
-1 MMRTL
+1 MRTL
-6 FSVLFLVCGMDLC
+6 LSLFFAICCMDIC
-19 AQDGDMLLH
+19 AQDSDVLLQ
-28 TLREELNREYGQLR
+28 TLKDELNSEYQQLR
-42 RQPVKPYF
+42 QQPVKPYF
-50 MSLRVDDF
+50 MSLRVNDF
-58 HRVSL
+58 RRVTI
-63 QSNMGVTVAEDIQE
+63 QSNMGVAATEDIQE

-92 DNFKLITQGAANQQ
+92 DNFKLITQGAANTQ
-106 GRDIAPWA
+106 GRDIAPWV
-114 LPMSDNDVDG
+114 LPMNDNDVEG

-163 FSMAPAEQ
+163 FSVAPIEQ
-171 YYEQPLS
+171 YYEQPLTA
-178 SEQKKI
+178 EQKKI
-184 DMESWRARLNK
+184 DIEAWRNRMNK
-195 VSDVMAA
+195 VSAVMAA
-202 CPELQGGTALLN
+202 YPELQGGTAQLN
-214 FDVTRQYIVNTEGTC
+214 FEVSRQYIVNTEGTF
-229 VVQNRISARV
+229 VVQNRIAARV
-239 MLTAQGMAPDGMV
+239 MITAQGMASDGMV
-252 LPVSYDYYA
+252 LPVSFDYYA

-266 LPDTDVMIAK
+266 LPDVDVMIVK

-300 ILSGAASGVF
+300 ILSGPASGVF

-349 PTLTDYQGKELNG
+349 PTLSYYRDKELNG
-362 HYLYDS
+362 HYLFDS

-379 KNGILNE
+379 KNGVLNE

-416 SSLIVETSAPQTEE
+416 SSLIVETTAPQTEE
-430 TLRNMLREEA
+430 KLREMLRAEA

-457 YTTTGQGNTMN
+457 FTTTGQGNTMN

-476 VFRVYVD
+476 VYRVYVD
-483 GRSDELVRGV
+483 GRPDELVRGV
-493 DLIGTPLSMFSHIS
+493 DLIGTPLSMFSHIA

-535 IFVTQIETQRR
+535 IYVTQIETQRR

-553 QILSAPQSDNSKP
+553 QILAAPDNSLSP
-566 NTESIK
+566 TSDL
-572 EAMMKEVNRAADNLN
+572 KEVMKKEVSRAADELN

-615 ISVNYLSPWTMTIGS
+615 ISMNYLSPWTTTIGS
-630 EVTVGDVKQ
+630 EVTIGDIKQ
-639 SSKVET
+639 SSKVEAD
-645 NRYFSQVACV
+645 RYFSQVACV
-655 GKEVDANS
+655 GEKVDANA
-663 VGRAVWNTADNSYK
+663 VRRAVWNTADNSYK
-677 DALNVYAQK
+677 DALNIYAQK
-686 QNYLSQHPLPLEYAN
+686 QNYYTQHPLPLEYAN

-708 SASSVKESI
+708 AATSAQERI
-717 ESDIQDIDMKQLNDL
+717 TADIQDIDMKQLGSL
-732 VKELSSVFKKYP
+732 VVELSSVFKNYP
-744 RLYDTSVSFDVA
+744 HLYDTSVSFDVA
-756 QMNTMRVTNTGLEVN
+756 QMNTLRITNTGLEVN
-771 TSQQVLTITVE
+771 DSQQVLTMTVD
-782 ATTQSDDGTPWNDKM
+782 ATTQNEDGTPWNDKM
-797 VLSYQLPVFLKEKN
+797 VLSYPLPDFLKNKG
-811 SLAERINKFADNLM
+811 SLVERINTFASNLM
-825 ALRDAPALD
+825 ALRDAPVLD

-849 YSLSDPV
+849 YSLTDPV
-856 VAAIRTSHTV
+856 ISAVCASHAL

-871 DFGKKI
+871 DYGKKI
-877 GQSIIDKRISVVNYS
+877 GQEIIDKRISAVNYS
-892 DRREYNGV
+892 DRRDYNGV

-915 EKELLVV
+915 EKELLLV
-922 ENGVLRAQLNNMRPS
+922 ENGILRKQLNNLRPT
-937 PFTKNSTGS
+937 PFAKNSTGS
-946 YRFTINPSVPT
+946 CRFPVNPGVPS

-962 GSLHIKAANT
+962 GSLHIKAVNT
-972 TADEKMEKLLLKNA
+972 TADEKMEKTLLKAA

-992 FAYIVSLPEGCSL
+992 NAYIVSLPEGCSL
-1005 LRIYRVDTKTGQR
+1005 MRLYRIDTKTGQR
-1018 TLMRSDNNVESRQT
+1018 TLMRTDNMVESKQA
-1032 QLKELVAVSSEE
+1032 QLKALVAVSAKE
-1044 KVINMVNNTQ
+1044 KVVNMANSTQ
-1054 CSIIAPRAFIIAE
+1054 NSVIAPRAFIVAE
-1067 SKIPR
+1067 SKIAK

-1078 TMPAVSYP
+1078 PIPAVTYP
-1086 LMDNE
+1086 LNR

>member
-1 MMRTL
+1 MIRTL
-6 FSVLFLVCGMDLC
+6 LSFLFAISCLDVC
-19 AQDGDMLLH
+19 AQDSDVLLQ
-28 TLREELNREYGQLR
+28 TLKAELNREYQQLR
-42 RQPVKPYF
+42 QQPVKPYF
-50 MSLRVDDF
+50 MSLRVNDF
-58 HRVSL
+58 RRVNI
-63 QSNMGVTVAEDIQE
+63 QSNMGVTVTEDTQE

-92 DNFKLITQGAANQQ
+92 DNFKLTTQGAANSQ
-106 GRDIAPWA
+106 GRDVAPWV
-114 LPMSDNDVDG
+114 LPMNDSDVDG
-124 IRAGIW
+124 LRAGIW

-163 FSMAPAEQ
+163 FSKAPVEQ
-171 YYEQPLS
+171 YYEQPLTA
-178 SEQKKI
+178 EQKKI
-184 DMESWRARLNK
+184 DIEAWRNRLNK
-195 VSDVMAA
+195 VSAVMAA
-202 CPELQGGTALLN
+202 YPELQGGTAQLN
-214 FDVTRQYIVNTEGTC
+214 FEVSRQYIVNTEGTC
-229 VVQNRISARV
+229 VVENRVAARV

-252 LPVSYDYYA
+252 LPVSFDYYA
-261 TSLDK
+261 TSLDR
-266 LPDTDVMIAK
+266 LPDTDVMMAK
-276 AKELVQRV
+276 AQELVQRV
-284 KALMKAPVANP
+284 TALMKAPVANP

-300 ILSGAASGVF
+300 ILSGPASGVF

-335 GKNVLPSDF
+335 GKNVLPADF
-344 SVYCD
+344 SVFCD
-349 PTLTDYQGKELNG
+349 PSLAEYQGKQLNG
-362 HYLYDS
+362 HYHYDS

-379 KNGILNE
+379 KNGVLNE

-416 SSLIVETSAPQTEE
+416 SNLIVETSAPQTEE
-430 TLRNMLREEA
+430 TLRKMLRAEA

-457 YTTTGQGNTMN
+457 FTTTGQGNTMN

-476 VFRVYVD
+476 VYRVYVD
-483 GRSDELVRGV
+483 GRPDELVRGV
-493 DLIGTPLSMFSHIS
+493 DLIGTPLSMFSHIA

-535 IFVTQIETQRR
+535 IYVTQIETQRR

-553 QILSAPQSDNSKP
+553 QLLPAPQTDNSQP
-566 NTESIK
+566 NSDQLK
-572 EAMMKEVNRAADNLN
+572 EAMRKEVKRAADELN

-597 SSIANTSRTARIV
+597 SSIANTSRTAHIV

-615 ISVNYLSPWTMTIGS
+615 ISMNYLSPWTTTIGS
-630 EVTVGDVKQ
+630 EVTVGDIKQ

-645 NRYFSQVACV
+645 DRYFSQVAFV
-655 GKEVDANS
+655 GKEGNANA
-663 VGRAVWNTADNSYK
+663 VRRAVWNTTDNSYK
-677 DALNVYAQK
+677 DALNIYAQK

-708 SASSVKESI
+708 SASAAQGNGNA
-717 ESDIQDIDMKQLNDL
+717 DFQDIDMKQLGSL
-732 VKELSSVFKKYP
+732 VVELSSVFKNYP
-744 RLYDTSVSFDVA
+744 HLYDTSVSFDVA
-756 QMNTMRVTNTGLEVN
+756 QMNTLRITNTGLEVN
-771 TSQQVLTITVE
+771 DSQQVLTMTVD
-782 ATTQSDDGTPWNDKM
+782 ATTQNEDGTPWNDKM
-797 VLSYQLPVFLKEKN
+797 VLSYPLSDFLKNKG
-811 SLAERINKFADNLM
+811 SLVDRINTFASNLM
-825 ALRDAPALD
+825 ALRDAPVLD

-856 VAAIRTSHTV
+856 IAAVYASHSL

-877 GQSIIDKRISVVNYS
+877 GQDIIDKRISVVNYS
-892 DRREYNGV
+892 DRKDYNGT

-915 EKELLVV
+915 EKELLLV
-922 ENGVLRAQLNNMRPS
+922 ENGVLRAQLNNLRPT

-946 YRFTINPSVPT
+946 YRFTINSSVPT
-957 PEISF
+957 PEISI
-962 GSLHIKAANT
+962 GSLHIKAANA
-972 TADEKMEKLLLKNA
+972 TADEKMEKTLLKSA

-992 FAYIVSLPEGCSL
+992 NAYVVSLPEGCSL
-1005 LRIYRVDTKTGQR
+1005 LRLYRIDTKTGQR
-1018 TLMRSDNNVESRQT
+1018 TLLRTDNMVQSKQS
-1032 QLKELVAVSSEE
+1032 QLKDLVAVSAAE
-1044 KVINMVNNTQ
+1044 KVINSANGTQ
-1054 CSIIAPRAFIIAE
+1054 NSIIAPRAFIVAE
-1067 SKIPR
+1067 SKIAR

-1086 LMDNE
+1086 LKK

>member
-1 MMRTL
+1 
-6 FSVLFLVCGMDLC
+6 
-19 AQDGDMLLH
+19 
-28 TLREELNREYGQLR
+28 
-42 RQPVKPYF
+42 
-50 MSLRVDDF
+50 
-58 HRVSL
+58 
-63 QSNMGVTVAEDIQE
+63 EDIQE

-92 DNFKLITQGAANQQ
+92 DNFKLITQGAANTQ
-106 GRDIAPWA
+106 GRDIAPWV
-114 LPMSDNDVDG
+114 LPMNDGDVEG

-163 FSMAPAEQ
+163 FSVAPVEQ
-171 YYEQPLS
+171 YYEQPLTA
-178 SEQKKI
+178 EQKKI
-184 DMESWRARLNK
+184 DIEAWRNRMNK
-195 VSDVMAA
+195 VSAVMAA
-202 CPELQGGTALLN
+202 YPELQGGTAQLN
-214 FDVTRQYIVNTEGTC
+214 FEVSRQYIVNTEGTS
-229 VVQNRISARV
+229 VVQNRIAARV
-239 MLTAQGMAPDGMV
+239 MITAQGMASDGMV
-252 LPVSYDYYA
+252 LPVSFDYYA

-266 LPDTDVMIAK
+266 LPDVDVMIVK

-300 ILSGAASGVF
+300 ILSGPASGVF

-349 PTLTDYQGKELNG
+349 PTLSYYRDKELNG
-362 HYLYDS
+362 HYLFDS

-379 KNGILNE
+379 KNGVLNE

-416 SSLIVETSAPQTEE
+416 SSLIVETTAPQTEE
-430 TLRNMLREEA
+430 KLREMLRAEA

-457 YTTTGQGNTMN
+457 FTTTGQGNTMN

-476 VFRVYVD
+476 VYRVYVD
-483 GRSDELVRGV
+483 GRPDELVRGV
-493 DLIGTPLSMFSHIS
+493 DLIGTPLSMFSHIA

-535 IFVTQIETQRR
+535 IYVTQIETQRR

-553 QILSAPQSDNSKP
+553 QILAAPDNSLSPTSDLREVMK
-566 NTESIK
+566 
-572 EAMMKEVNRAADNLN
+572 KEVSRAADELN

-615 ISVNYLSPWTMTIGS
+615 ISMNYLSPWTTTIGS
-630 EVTVGDVKQ
+630 EVTIGDIKQ
-639 SSKVET
+639 SSKVEAD
-645 NRYFSQVACV
+645 RYFSQVACV
-655 GKEVDANS
+655 GEKVDANA
-663 VGRAVWNTADNSYK
+663 VRRAIWNTTDNSYK
-677 DALNVYAQK
+677 DALNIYAQK
-686 QNYLSQHPLPLEYAN
+686 QNYYTQHPLPLEYAN

-708 SASSVKESI
+708 AATSAHESI
-717 ESDIQDIDMKQLNDL
+717 TADIQDIDMKQLGSL
-732 VKELSSVFKKYP
+732 VVELSSVFKNYP
-744 RLYDTSVSFDVA
+744 HLYDTSVSFDVA
-756 QMNTMRVTNTGLEVN
+756 QMNTLRITNTGLEVN
-771 TSQQVLTITVE
+771 DSQQVLTMTVD
-782 ATTQSDDGTPWNDKM
+782 ATTQNEDGTPWNDKM
-797 VLSYQLPVFLKEKN
+797 VLSYPLPDFLKNKG
-811 SLAERINKFADNLM
+811 SLVERINTFASNLM
-825 ALRDAPALD
+825 ALRDAPVLD

-849 YSLSDPV
+849 YSLTDPV
-856 VAAIRTSHTV
+856 IAAVCASHAL

-871 DFGKKI
+871 DYGKKI
-877 GQSIIDKRISVVNYS
+877 GQEIIDKRIRAVNYS
-892 DRREYNGV
+892 DRRDYNGV
-900 PLMGAYSVDADGIVP
+900 PLMGAYSVDADGVVP
-915 EKELLVV
+915 EKELLLV
-922 ENGVLRAQLNNMRPS
+922 ENGVLRKQLNNLRPT
-937 PFTKNSTGS
+937 PFAKNSTGS
-946 YRFTINPSVPT
+946 CRFPVNPGVPS

-962 GSLHIKAANT
+962 GSLHIKAVNT
-972 TADEKMEKLLLKNA
+972 TADEKMEKTLLKTA

-992 FAYIVSLPEGCSL
+992 NAYIVSLPEGCSL
-1005 LRIYRVDTKTGQR
+1005 MRLYRIDTKTGQR
-1018 TLMRSDNNVESRQT
+1018 TLMRTDNMVESKQA
-1032 QLKELVAVSSEE
+1032 QLKALVAVSAKE
-1044 KVINMVNNTQ
+1044 KVVNMANSTQ
-1054 CSIIAPRAFIIAE
+1054 NSVIAPRAFIVAE
-1067 SKIPR
+1067 SKIAK

-1078 TMPAVSYP
+1078 PIPAVTYP
-1086 LMDNE
+1086 LNR

>member
-1 MMRTL
+1 MIRTL
-6 FSVLFLVCGMDLC
+6 LSFLFAISCLDVC
-19 AQDGDMLLH
+19 AQDSDVLLQ
-28 TLREELNREYGQLR
+28 TLKAELNREYQQLR
-42 RQPVKPYF
+42 QQPVKPYF
-50 MSLRVDDF
+50 MSLRVNDF
-58 HRVSL
+58 RRVNI
-63 QSNMGVTVAEDIQE
+63 QSNMGVTVTEDTQE

-92 DNFKLITQGAANQQ
+92 DNFKLTTQGAANSQ
-106 GRDIAPWA
+106 GRDVAPWV
-114 LPMSDNDVDG
+114 LPMNDSDVDG
-124 IRAGIW
+124 LRAGIW

-163 FSMAPAEQ
+163 FSKAPVEQ
-171 YYEQPLS
+171 YYEQPLTA
-178 SEQKKI
+178 EQKKI
-184 DMESWRARLNK
+184 DLDAWRTRLNK
-195 VSDVMAA
+195 ISAVMAA
-202 CPELQGGTALLN
+202 CPELQGGTASLN

-229 VVQNRISARV
+229 VVENRVAARV

-252 LPVSYDYYA
+252 LPVSFDYYA
-261 TSLDK
+261 TSLDR
-266 LPDTDVMIAK
+266 LPDTDVMMAK
-276 AKELVQRV
+276 AQELVQRV
-284 KALMKAPVANP
+284 TALMKAPVANP

-300 ILSGAASGVF
+300 ILSGPASGVF

-335 GKNVLPSDF
+335 GKNVLPADF
-344 SVYCD
+344 SVFCD
-349 PTLTDYQGKELNG
+349 PSLAEYQGKQLNG
-362 HYLYDS
+362 HYHFDS

-379 KNGILNE
+379 KNGVLNE

-416 SSLIVETSAPQTEE
+416 SNLIVETSAPQTEE
-430 TLRNMLREEA
+430 TLRKMLRAEA

-457 YTTTGQGNTMN
+457 FTTTGQGNTMN

-476 VFRVYVD
+476 VYRVYVD
-483 GRSDELVRGV
+483 GRPDELVRGV
-493 DLIGTPLSMFSHIS
+493 DLIGTPLSMFSHIA

-535 IFVTQIETQRR
+535 IYVTQIETQRR

-553 QILSAPQSDNSKP
+553 QLLPAPQTDNSQP
-566 NTESIK
+566 NSDQLK
-572 EAMMKEVNRAADNLN
+572 EAMRKEVKRAADELN
-587 IRGAMQPLLV
+587 IRG
-597 SSIANTSRTARIV
+597 
-610 GELGG
+610 
-615 ISVNYLSPWTMTIGS
+615 TIGS
-630 EVTVGDVKQ
+630 EVTVGDIKQ

-645 NRYFSQVACV
+645 DRYFSQVAFV
-655 GKEVDANS
+655 GKEGNANA
-663 VGRAVWNTADNSYK
+663 VRRAVWNTTDNSYK
-677 DALNVYAQK
+677 DALNIYAQK

-708 SASSVKESI
+708 SASAAQGNGNA
-717 ESDIQDIDMKQLNDL
+717 DFQDIDMKQLGSL
-732 VKELSSVFKKYP
+732 VVELSSVFKNYP
-744 RLYDTSVSFDVA
+744 HLYDTSVSFDVA
-756 QMNTMRVTNTGLEVN
+756 QMNTLRITNTGLEVN
-771 TSQQVLTITVE
+771 DSQQVLTMTVD
-782 ATTQSDDGTPWNDKM
+782 ATTQNEDGTPWNDKM
-797 VLSYQLPVFLKEKN
+797 VLSYPLPDFLKNKG
-811 SLAERINKFADNLM
+811 SLVDRINTFASNLM
-825 ALRDAPALD
+825 ALRDAPVLD

-856 VAAIRTSHTV
+856 IAAVYASHSL

-877 GQSIIDKRISVVNYS
+877 GQDIIDKRISVVNYS
-892 DRREYNGV
+892 DRKDYNGT

-915 EKELLVV
+915 EKELLLV
-922 ENGVLRAQLNNMRPS
+922 ENGVLRAQLNNLRPT

-946 YRFTINPSVPT
+946 YRFTINSSVPT
-957 PEISF
+957 PEISI
-962 GSLHIKAANT
+962 GSLHIKAANA
-972 TADEKMEKLLLKNA
+972 TADEKMEKTLLKSA

-992 FAYIVSLPEGCSL
+992 NAYVVSLPEGCSL
-1005 LRIYRVDTKTGQR
+1005 LRLYRIDTKTGQR
-1018 TLMRSDNNVESRQT
+1018 TLLRTDNMVQSKQS
-1032 QLKELVAVSSEE
+1032 QLKDLVAVSAAE
-1044 KVINMVNNTQ
+1044 KVINSANGTQ
-1054 CSIIAPRAFIIAE
+1054 NSIIAPRAFIVAE
-1067 SKIPR
+1067 SKIAR

-1086 LMDNE
+1086 LKK

>member
-1 MMRTL
+1 MIRTL
-6 FSVLFLVCGMDLC
+6 LSFLFAICCLDVC
-19 AQDGDMLLH
+19 AQDSDVLLQ
-28 TLREELNREYGQLR
+28 TLKDELNSEYQQLR
-42 RQPVKPYF
+42 QQPVKPYF
-50 MSLRVDDF
+50 MSLRVNDF
-58 HRVSL
+58 RRVTI
-63 QSNMGVTVAEDIQE
+63 QSNMGVAATEDIQE

-92 DNFKLITQGAANQQ
+92 DNFKLITQGAANTQ
-106 GRDIAPWA
+106 GRDIAPWV
-114 LPMSDNDVDG
+114 LPMNDGDVEG

-163 FSMAPAEQ
+163 FSVAPVEQ
-171 YYEQPLS
+171 YYEQPLTA
-178 SEQKKI
+178 EQKKI
-184 DMESWRARLNK
+184 DIEAWRNRMNK
-195 VSDVMAA
+195 VSAVMAA
-202 CPELQGGTALLN
+202 YPELQGGTAQLN
-214 FDVTRQYIVNTEGTC
+214 FEVSRQYIVNTEGTS
-229 VVQNRISARV
+229 VVQNRIAARV
-239 MLTAQGMAPDGMV
+239 MITAQGMASDGMV
-252 LPVSYDYYA
+252 LPVSFDYYA
-261 TSLDK
+261 ISLDK
-266 LPDTDVMIAK
+266 LPDVDVMIAK

-300 ILSGAASGVF
+300 ILSGPASGVF

-349 PTLTDYQGKELNG
+349 PTLSYYRDKELNG
-362 HYLYDS
+362 HYLFDS

-379 KNGILNE
+379 KNGVLNE

-416 SSLIVETSAPQTEE
+416 SSLIVETTAPQTEE
-430 TLRNMLREEA
+430 KLREMLRAEA

-457 YTTTGQGNTMN
+457 FTTTGQGNTMN

-476 VFRVYVD
+476 VYRVYVD
-483 GRSDELVRGV
+483 GRPDELVRGV
-493 DLIGTPLSMFSHIS
+493 DLIGTPLSMFSHIA

-535 IFVTQIETQRR
+535 IYVTQIETQRR

-553 QILSAPQSDNSKP
+553 QILAAPDNSLSPTSDLREVMK
-566 NTESIK
+566 
-572 EAMMKEVNRAADNLN
+572 KEVSRAADELN

-615 ISVNYLSPWTMTIGS
+615 ISMNYLSPWTTTIGS
-630 EVTVGDVKQ
+630 EVTIGDIKQ
-639 SSKVET
+639 SSKVEAD
-645 NRYFSQVACV
+645 RYFSQVACV
-655 GKEVDANS
+655 GEKVDANA
-663 VGRAVWNTADNSYK
+663 VRRAIWNTTDNSYK
-677 DALNVYAQK
+677 DALNIYAQK
-686 QNYLSQHPLPLEYAN
+686 QNYYTQHPLPLEYAN

-708 SASSVKESI
+708 AATSAHESI
-717 ESDIQDIDMKQLNDL
+717 TADIQDIDMKQLGSL
-732 VKELSSVFKKYP
+732 VVELSSVFKNYP
-744 RLYDTSVSFDVA
+744 HLYDTSVSFDVA
-756 QMNTMRVTNTGLEVN
+756 QMNTLRITNTGLEVN
-771 TSQQVLTITVE
+771 DSQQVLTMTVD
-782 ATTQSDDGTPWNDKM
+782 ATTQNEDGTPWNDKM
-797 VLSYQLPVFLKEKN
+797 VLSYPLPDFLKNKG
-811 SLAERINKFADNLM
+811 SLVERINTFASNLM
-825 ALRDAPALD
+825 ALRDAPVLD

-849 YSLSDPV
+849 YSLTDPV
-856 VAAIRTSHTV
+856 IAAVCASHAL

-871 DFGKKI
+871 DYGKKI
-877 GQSIIDKRISVVNYS
+877 GQEIIDKRIRAVNYS
-892 DRREYNGV
+892 DRRDYNGV
-900 PLMGAYSVDADGIVP
+900 PLMGAYSVDADGVVP
-915 EKELLVV
+915 EKELLLV
-922 ENGVLRAQLNNMRPS
+922 ENGVLRKQLNNLRPT
-937 PFTKNSTGS
+937 PFAKNSTGS
-946 YRFTINPSVPT
+946 CRFPVNPGVPS

-962 GSLHIKAANT
+962 GSLHIKAVNT
-972 TADEKMEKLLLKNA
+972 TADEKMEKTLLKTA

-992 FAYIVSLPEGCSL
+992 NAYIVSLPEGCSL
-1005 LRIYRVDTKTGQR
+1005 MRLYRIDTKTGQR
-1018 TLMRSDNNVESRQT
+1018 TLMRTDNMVESKQA
-1032 QLKELVAVSSEE
+1032 QLKALVAVSAKE
-1044 KVINMVNNTQ
+1044 KVVNMANSTQ
-1054 CSIIAPRAFIIAE
+1054 NSVIAPRAFIVAE
-1067 SKIPR
+1067 SKIAK

-1078 TMPAVSYP
+1078 PIPAVTYP
-1086 LMDNE
+1086 LNR

>member
-1 MMRTL
+1 MIRTL
-6 FSVLFLVCGMDLC
+6 LSFLFAICCMDIC
-19 AQDGDMLLH
+19 AQDSDVLLQ
-28 TLREELNREYGQLR
+28 TLKDELNSEYQQLR
-42 RQPVKPYF
+42 QQPVKPYF
-50 MSLRVDDF
+50 MSLRVNDF
-58 HRVSL
+58 RRVTI
-63 QSNMGVTVAEDIQE
+63 QSNMGVAATEDIQE

-92 DNFKLITQGAANQQ
+92 DNFKLITQGAANTQ
-106 GRDIAPWA
+106 GHDIAPWV
-114 LPMSDNDVDG
+114 LPMNDNDVEG

-163 FSMAPAEQ
+163 FSVAPVEQ
-171 YYEQPLS
+171 YYEQPLTA
-178 SEQKKI
+178 EQKKI
-184 DMESWRARLNK
+184 DIEAWRNRMNK
-195 VSDVMAA
+195 VSAVMAA
-202 CPELQGGTALLN
+202 YPELQGGTAQLN
-214 FDVTRQYIVNTEGTC
+214 FEVSRQYIVNTEGTS
-229 VVQNRISARV
+229 VVQNRIAARV
-239 MLTAQGMAPDGMV
+239 MITAQGMASDGMV
-252 LPVSYDYYA
+252 LPVSFDYYA

-266 LPDTDVMIAK
+266 LPDVDVMIVK

-300 ILSGAASGVF
+300 ILSGPASGVF

-349 PTLTDYQGKELNG
+349 PTLSYYRDKELNG
-362 HYLYDS
+362 HYLFDS

-379 KNGILNE
+379 KNGVLNE

-416 SSLIVETSAPQTEE
+416 SNLIVETTAPQTEE
-430 TLRNMLREEA
+430 KLREMLRAEA

-457 YTTTGQGNTMN
+457 FTTTGQGNTMN

-476 VFRVYVD
+476 VYRVYVD
-483 GRSDELVRGV
+483 GRPDELVRGV
-493 DLIGTPLSMFSHIS
+493 DLIGTPLSMFSHIA

-535 IFVTQIETQRR
+535 IYVTQIETQRR

-553 QILSAPQSDNSKP
+553 QILAAPDNSLSP
-566 NTESIK
+566 TSDL
-572 EAMMKEVNRAADNLN
+572 KEVMKKEVSRAADELN

-615 ISVNYLSPWTMTIGS
+615 ISMNYLSPWTTTIGS
-630 EVTVGDVKQ
+630 EVTIGDIKQ
-639 SSKVET
+639 SSKVEAD
-645 NRYFSQVACV
+645 RYFSQVACV
-655 GKEVDANS
+655 GEKVDANA
-663 VGRAVWNTADNSYK
+663 VRRAVWNTADNSYK
-677 DALNVYAQK
+677 DALNIYAQK
-686 QNYLSQHPLPLEYAN
+686 QNYYTQHPLPLEYAN

-708 SASSVKESI
+708 AATSAQERI
-717 ESDIQDIDMKQLNDL
+717 TADIQDIDMKQLGSL
-732 VKELSSVFKKYP
+732 VVELSSVFKNYP
-744 RLYDTSVSFDVA
+744 HLYDTSVSFDVA
-756 QMNTMRVTNTGLEVN
+756 QMNTLRITNTGLEVN
-771 TSQQVLTITVE
+771 DSQQVLTMTVD
-782 ATTQSDDGTPWNDKM
+782 ATTQNEDGTPWNDKM
-797 VLSYQLPVFLKEKN
+797 VLSYPLPDFLKNKG
-811 SLAERINKFADNLM
+811 SLVDRINTFASNLM
-825 ALRDAPALD
+825 ALRDAPVLD

-849 YSLSDPV
+849 YSLTDPV
-856 VAAIRTSHTV
+856 IAAVCASHTL

-871 DFGKKI
+871 DYGKKI
-877 GQSIIDKRISVVNYS
+877 GQEIIDKRISAVNYS
-892 DRREYNGV
+892 DRRDYNGV

-915 EKELLVV
+915 EKELLLV
-922 ENGVLRAQLNNMRPS
+922 ENGVLRQQLNNLRPT
-937 PFTKNSTGS
+937 PFAKNSTGS
-946 YRFTINPSVPT
+946 CRFPVNPGVPS

-962 GSLHIKAANT
+962 GSLHIKAVNT
-972 TADEKMEKLLLKNA
+972 TADEKMEKTLLKAA

-992 FAYIVSLPEGCSL
+992 NAYIVSLPEGCSL
-1005 LRIYRVDTKTGQR
+1005 MRLYRIDTKTGQR
-1018 TLMRSDNNVESRQT
+1018 TLMRTDNMVESKQA
-1032 QLKELVAVSSEE
+1032 QLKALVAVSAKE
-1044 KVINMVNNTQ
+1044 KVVNMANSTQ
-1054 CSIIAPRAFIIAE
+1054 NSVIAPRAFIVAE
-1067 SKIPR
+1067 SKIAK

-1078 TMPAVSYP
+1078 PIPAVTYP
-1086 LMDNE
+1086 LNR

>member
-6 FSVLFLVCGMDLC
+6 LSVLFAICSLAVS
-19 AQDGDMLLH
+19 AQEQDVLLQ
-28 TLREELNREYGQLR
+28 TLKAELNREYQQLR
-42 RQPVKPYF
+42 QQPVKPYF
-50 MSLRVDDF
+50 MSLRVNDF
-58 HRVSL
+58 RRVTI
-63 QSNMGVTVAEDIQE
+63 QSNMGVAATEDIQE

-92 DNFKLITQGAANQQ
+92 DNFKLITQGAANTQ
-106 GRDIAPWA
+106 GRDIAPWV
-114 LPMSDNDVDG
+114 LPMNDSDVEG

-163 FSMAPAEQ
+163 FSVAPVEQ
-171 YYEQPLS
+171 YYEQPLTA
-178 SEQKKI
+178 EQKKI
-184 DMESWRARLNK
+184 DIEAWRNRMNK
-195 VSDVMAA
+195 VSAVMAA
-202 CPELQGGTALLN
+202 YPELQGGTAQLN
-214 FDVTRQYIVNTEGTC
+214 FEVSRQYIVNTEGTS
-229 VVQNRISARV
+229 VVQNRIAARV
-239 MLTAQGMAPDGMV
+239 MITAQGMASDGMV
-252 LPVSYDYYA
+252 LPVSFDYYA

-266 LPDTDVMIAK
+266 LPDVDVMIAK

-300 ILSGAASGVF
+300 ILSGPASGVF

-349 PTLTDYQGKELNG
+349 PTLSYYRDKELNG
-362 HYLYDS
+362 HYLFDS

-379 KNGILNE
+379 KNGVLNE

-416 SSLIVETSAPQTEE
+416 SSLIVETTAPQTEE
-430 TLRNMLREEA
+430 KLREMLRAEA

-457 YTTTGQGNTMN
+457 FTTTGQGNTMN

-476 VFRVYVD
+476 VYRVYVD
-483 GRSDELVRGV
+483 GRPDELVRGV
-493 DLIGTPLSMFSHIS
+493 DLIGTPLSMFSHIA

-535 IFVTQIETQRR
+535 IYVTQIETQRR

-553 QILSAPQSDNSKP
+553 QILAAPDNSLSP
-566 NTESIK
+566 TSDL
-572 EAMMKEVNRAADNLN
+572 KEVMKKEVSRAADELN

-597 SSIANTSRTARIV
+597 SSIANISRTARIV

-615 ISVNYLSPWTMTIGS
+615 ISMNYLSPWTTTIGS
-630 EVTVGDVKQ
+630 EVTIGDIKQ
-639 SSKVET
+639 SSKVEAD
-645 NRYFSQVACV
+645 RYFSQVACV
-655 GKEVDANS
+655 GEKVDANA
-663 VGRAVWNTADNSYK
+663 VRRAVWNTADNSYK
-677 DALNVYAQK
+677 DALNIYAQK
-686 QNYLSQHPLPLEYAN
+686 QNYYTQHPLPLEYAN

-708 SASSVKESI
+708 AATSAHESI
-717 ESDIQDIDMKQLNDL
+717 TADIQDIDMKQLGSL
-732 VKELSSVFKKYP
+732 VVELSSVFKNYP
-744 RLYDTSVSFDVA
+744 HLYDTSVSFDVA
-756 QMNTMRVTNTGLEVN
+756 QMNTLRITNTGLEVN
-771 TSQQVLTITVE
+771 DSQQVLTMTVD
-782 ATTQSDDGTPWNDKM
+782 ATTQNEDGTPWNDKM
-797 VLSYQLPVFLKEKN
+797 VLSYPLSDFLKNKG
-811 SLAERINKFADNLM
+811 SLVDRINTFASNLM
-825 ALRDAPALD
+825 ALRDAPVLD

-849 YSLSDPV
+849 YSLTDPV
-856 VAAIRTSHTV
+856 IAAVCASHAL

-871 DFGKKI
+871 DYGKKI
-877 GQSIIDKRISVVNYS
+877 GQEIIDKRISAVNYS
-892 DRREYNGV
+892 DRRDYNGV

-915 EKELLVV
+915 EKELLLV
-922 ENGVLRAQLNNMRPS
+922 ENGVLRKQLNNLRPT
-937 PFTKNSTGS
+937 PFAKNSTGS
-946 YRFTINPSVPT
+946 CRFPVNPGVPS

-962 GSLHIKAANT
+962 GSLHIKAVNT
-972 TADEKMEKLLLKNA
+972 TADEKMEKTLLKTA

-992 FAYIVSLPEGCSL
+992 NAYIVSLPEGCSL
-1005 LRIYRVDTKTGQR
+1005 MRLYRIDTKTGQR
-1018 TLMRSDNNVESRQT
+1018 TLMRTDNMVESKQA
-1032 QLKELVAVSSEE
+1032 QLKALVAVSAKE
-1044 KVINMVNNTQ
+1044 KVVNMANSTQ
-1054 CSIIAPRAFIIAE
+1054 NSVIAPRAFIVAE
-1067 SKIPR
+1067 SKIAR

-1086 LMDNE
+1086 LKK

>member
-1 MMRTL
+1 MIRTL
-6 FSVLFLVCGMDLC
+6 LSFLFAICCLDVC
-19 AQDGDMLLH
+19 AQDSDVLLQ
-28 TLREELNREYGQLR
+28 TLKDELNSEYQQLR
-42 RQPVKPYF
+42 QQPVKPYF
-50 MSLRVDDF
+50 MSLRVNDF
-58 HRVSL
+58 RRVTI
-63 QSNMGVTVAEDIQE
+63 QSNMGVAATEDIQE

-92 DNFKLITQGAANQQ
+92 DNFKLITQGAANTQ
-106 GRDIAPWA
+106 GRDIAPWV
-114 LPMSDNDVDG
+114 LPMNDNDVEG

-163 FSMAPAEQ
+163 FSVAPIEQ
-171 YYEQPLS
+171 YYEQPLTA
-178 SEQKKI
+178 EQKKI
-184 DMESWRARLNK
+184 DIEAWRNRMNK
-195 VSDVMAA
+195 VSAVMAA
-202 CPELQGGTALLN
+202 YPELQGGTAQLN
-214 FDVTRQYIVNTEGTC
+214 FEVSRQYIVNTEGTS
-229 VVQNRISARV
+229 VVQNRIAARV
-239 MLTAQGMAPDGMV
+239 MITAQGMASDGMV
-252 LPVSYDYYA
+252 LPVSFDYYA

-266 LPDTDVMIAK
+266 LPDVDVMIAK

-300 ILSGAASGVF
+300 ILSGPASGVF

-349 PTLTDYQGKELNG
+349 PTLSYYRDKELNG
-362 HYLYDS
+362 HYLFDS

-379 KNGILNE
+379 KNGVLNE

-416 SSLIVETSAPQTEE
+416 SSLIVETTAPQTEE
-430 TLRNMLREEA
+430 KLREMLRAEA

-457 YTTTGQGNTMN
+457 FTTTGQGNTMN

-476 VFRVYVD
+476 VYRVYVD
-483 GRSDELVRGV
+483 GRPDELVRGV
-493 DLIGTPLSMFSHIS
+493 DLIGTPLSMFSHIA

-535 IFVTQIETQRR
+535 IYVTQIETQRR

-553 QILSAPQSDNSKP
+553 QILAAPDNSLSP
-566 NTESIK
+566 TSDL
-572 EAMMKEVNRAADNLN
+572 KEVMKKEVSRAADELN

-615 ISVNYLSPWTMTIGS
+615 ISMNYLSPWTTTIGS
-630 EVTVGDVKQ
+630 EVTIGDIKQ
-639 SSKVET
+639 SSKVEAD
-645 NRYFSQVACV
+645 RYFSQVACV
-655 GKEVDANS
+655 GEKVDANA
-663 VGRAVWNTADNSYK
+663 VRRAVWNTTDNSYK
-677 DALNVYAQK
+677 DALNIYAQK
-686 QNYLSQHPLPLEYAN
+686 QNYYTQHPLPLEYAN

-708 SASSVKESI
+708 AATSAHESI
-717 ESDIQDIDMKQLNDL
+717 TADIQDIDMKQLGSL
-732 VKELSSVFKKYP
+732 VVELSSVFKNYP
-744 RLYDTSVSFDVA
+744 HLYDTSVSFDVA
-756 QMNTMRVTNTGLEVN
+756 QMNTLRITNTGLEVN
-771 TSQQVLTITVE
+771 DAQQVLTMTVD
-782 ATTQSDDGTPWNDKM
+782 ATTQNEDGTPWNDKM
-797 VLSYQLPVFLKEKN
+797 VLSYPLPDFLKNKG
-811 SLAERINKFADNLM
+811 SLVDRINTFASNLM
-825 ALRDAPALD
+825 ALRDAPVLD

-849 YSLSDPV
+849 YSLTDPV
-856 VAAIRTSHTV
+856 IAAVCASHAL

-871 DFGKKI
+871 DYGKKI
-877 GQSIIDKRISVVNYS
+877 GQEIIDKRISAVNYS
-892 DRREYNGV
+892 DRRDYNGV
-900 PLMGAYSVDADGIVP
+900 PLMGAYSVDADGVVP
-915 EKELLVV
+915 EKELLLV
-922 ENGVLRAQLNNMRPS
+922 ENGVLRQQLNNLRPT
-937 PFTKNSTGS
+937 PFAKNSTGS
-946 YRFTINPSVPT
+946 CRFPVNPGVPS

-962 GSLHIKAANT
+962 GSLHIKAVNT
-972 TADEKMEKLLLKNA
+972 TADEKMEKTLLKAA

-992 FAYIVSLPEGCSL
+992 NAYIVSLPEGCSL
-1005 LRIYRVDTKTGQR
+1005 MRLYRIDTKTGQR
-1018 TLMRSDNNVESRQT
+1018 TLMRTDNMVESKQA
-1032 QLKELVAVSSEE
+1032 QLKALVAVSAKE
-1044 KVINMVNNTQ
+1044 KVVNMANSTQ
-1054 CSIIAPRAFIIAE
+1054 NSVIAPRAFIVAE
-1067 SKIPR
+1067 SKIAK

-1078 TMPAVSYP
+1078 PIPAVTYP
-1086 LMDNE
+1086 LNR

>member
-1 MMRTL
+1 MIRTL
-6 FSVLFLVCGMDLC
+6 LSFLFAICCMDIC
-19 AQDGDMLLH
+19 AQDSDVLLQ
-28 TLREELNREYGQLR
+28 TLKDELNSEYQQLR
-42 RQPVKPYF
+42 QQPVKPYF
-50 MSLRVDDF
+50 MSLRVNDF
-58 HRVSL
+58 RRVTI
-63 QSNMGVTVAEDIQE
+63 QSNMGVAATEDIQE

-92 DNFKLITQGAANQQ
+92 DNFKLITQGAANTQ
-106 GRDIAPWA
+106 GRDIAPWV
-114 LPMSDNDVDG
+114 LPMNDNDVEG

-163 FSMAPAEQ
+163 FSVAPIEQ
-171 YYEQPLS
+171 YYEQPLTA
-178 SEQKKI
+178 EQKKI
-184 DMESWRARLNK
+184 DIEAWRNRMNK
-195 VSDVMAA
+195 VSAVMAA
-202 CPELQGGTALLN
+202 YPELQGGTAQLN
-214 FDVTRQYIVNTEGTC
+214 FEVSRQYIVNTEGTF
-229 VVQNRISARV
+229 VVQNRIAARV
-239 MLTAQGMAPDGMV
+239 MITAQGMASDGMV
-252 LPVSYDYYA
+252 LPVSFDYYA

-266 LPDTDVMIAK
+266 LPDVDVMIVK

-300 ILSGAASGVF
+300 ILSGPASGVF

-349 PTLTDYQGKELNG
+349 PTLSYYRDKELNG
-362 HYLYDS
+362 HYLFDS

-379 KNGILNE
+379 KNGVLNE

-416 SSLIVETSAPQTEE
+416 SSLIVETTAPQTEE
-430 TLRNMLREEA
+430 KLREMLRAEA

-457 YTTTGQGNTMN
+457 FTTTGQGNTMN

-476 VFRVYVD
+476 VYRVYVD
-483 GRSDELVRGV
+483 GRPDELVRGV
-493 DLIGTPLSMFSHIS
+493 DLIGTPLSMFSHIA

-527 PVACVSPQ
+527 PVSCVSPQ
-535 IFVTQIETQRR
+535 IYVTQIETQRR

-553 QILSAPQSDNSKP
+553 QILAAPDNSLSPTSDLREVMK
-566 NTESIK
+566 
-572 EAMMKEVNRAADNLN
+572 KEVSRAADELN

-615 ISVNYLSPWTMTIGS
+615 ISMNYLSPWTTTIGS
-630 EVTVGDVKQ
+630 EVTIGDIKQ
-639 SSKVET
+639 SSKVEAD
-645 NRYFSQVACV
+645 RYFSQVACV
-655 GKEVDANS
+655 GEKVDANA
-663 VGRAVWNTADNSYK
+663 VRRAVWNTTDNSYK
-677 DALNVYAQK
+677 DALNIYAQK
-686 QNYLSQHPLPLEYAN
+686 QNYYTQHPLPLEYAN

-708 SASSVKESI
+708 AATSAQERI
-717 ESDIQDIDMKQLNDL
+717 TADIQDIDMKQLGSL
-732 VKELSSVFKKYP
+732 VVELSSVFKNYP
-744 RLYDTSVSFDVA
+744 HLYDTSVSFDVA
-756 QMNTMRVTNTGLEVN
+756 QMNTLRITNTGLEVN
-771 TSQQVLTITVE
+771 DSQQVLTMTVD
-782 ATTQSDDGTPWNDKM
+782 ATTQNEDGTPWNDKM
-797 VLSYQLPVFLKEKN
+797 VLSYPLPDFLKNKG
-811 SLAERINKFADNLM
+811 SLVDRINTFASNLM
-825 ALRDAPALD
+825 ALRDAPVLD

-849 YSLSDPV
+849 YSLTDPV
-856 VAAIRTSHTV
+856 IAAVCASHAL

-871 DFGKKI
+871 DYGKKI
-877 GQSIIDKRISVVNYS
+877 GQEIIDKRISAVNYS
-892 DRREYNGV
+892 DRRDYNGV

-915 EKELLVV
+915 EKELLLV
-922 ENGVLRAQLNNMRPS
+922 ENGVLRKQLNNLRPT
-937 PFTKNSTGS
+937 PFAKNSTGS
-946 YRFTINPSVPT
+946 CRFPVNPGVPS

-962 GSLHIKAANT
+962 GSLHIKAVNT
-972 TADEKMEKLLLKNA
+972 TADEKMEKTLLKTA

-992 FAYIVSLPEGCSL
+992 NAYIVSLPEGCSL
-1005 LRIYRVDTKTGQR
+1005 MRLYRIDTKTGQR
-1018 TLMRSDNNVESRQT
+1018 TLMRTDNMVESKQA
-1032 QLKELVAVSSEE
+1032 QLKALVAVSAKE
-1044 KVINMVNNTQ
+1044 KVVNMANSTQ
-1054 CSIIAPRAFIIAE
+1054 NSVIAPRAFIVAE
-1067 SKIPR
+1067 SKIAK

-1078 TMPAVSYP
+1078 PIPAVTYP
-1086 LMDNE
+1086 LNR

>member
-6 FSVLFLVCGMDLC
+6 LSVLFAICSLAVS
-19 AQDGDMLLH
+19 AQEQDVLLQ
-28 TLREELNREYGQLR
+28 TLKAELNREYQQLR
-42 RQPVKPYF
+42 QQPVKPYF
-50 MSLRVDDF
+50 MSLRVNDF
-58 HRVSL
+58 RRVTI
-63 QSNMGVTVAEDIQE
+63 QSNMGVAATEDIQE

-92 DNFKLITQGAANQQ
+92 DNFKLITQGAANTQ
-106 GRDIAPWA
+106 GRDIAPWV
-114 LPMSDNDVDG
+114 LPMNDSDVEG

-163 FSMAPAEQ
+163 FSVAPVEQ
-171 YYEQPLS
+171 YYEQPLTA
-178 SEQKKI
+178 EQKKI
-184 DMESWRARLNK
+184 DIEAWRNRMNK
-195 VSDVMAA
+195 VSAVMAA
-202 CPELQGGTALLN
+202 YPELQGGTAQLN
-214 FDVTRQYIVNTEGTC
+214 FEVSRQYIVNTEGTS
-229 VVQNRISARV
+229 VVQNRIAARV
-239 MLTAQGMAPDGMV
+239 MITAQGMASDGMV
-252 LPVSYDYYA
+252 LPVSFDYYA

-266 LPDTDVMIAK
+266 LPDVDVMIAK

-300 ILSGAASGVF
+300 ILSGPASGVF

-349 PTLTDYQGKELNG
+349 PTLSYYRDKELNG
-362 HYLYDS
+362 HYLFDS

-379 KNGILNE
+379 KNGVLNE

-416 SSLIVETSAPQTEE
+416 SSLIVETTAPQTEE
-430 TLRNMLREEA
+430 KLREMLRAEA

-457 YTTTGQGNTMN
+457 FTTTGQGNTMN

-476 VFRVYVD
+476 VYRVYVD
-483 GRSDELVRGV
+483 GRPDELVRGV
-493 DLIGTPLSMFSHIS
+493 DLIGTPLSMFSHIA

-535 IFVTQIETQRR
+535 IYVTQIETQRR

-553 QILSAPQSDNSKP
+553 QILAAPDNSLSP
-566 NTESIK
+566 TSDL
-572 EAMMKEVNRAADNLN
+572 KEVMKKEVSRAADELN

-597 SSIANTSRTARIV
+597 SSIANISRTARIV

-615 ISVNYLSPWTMTIGS
+615 ISMNYLSPWTTTIGS
-630 EVTVGDVKQ
+630 EVTIGDIKQ
-639 SSKVET
+639 SSKVEAD
-645 NRYFSQVACV
+645 RYFSQVACV
-655 GKEVDANS
+655 GEKVDANA
-663 VGRAVWNTADNSYK
+663 VRRAVWNTADNSYK
-677 DALNVYAQK
+677 DALNIYAQK
-686 QNYLSQHPLPLEYAN
+686 QNYYTQHPLPLEYAN

-708 SASSVKESI
+708 AATSAHESI
-717 ESDIQDIDMKQLNDL
+717 TADIQDIDMKQLGSL
-732 VKELSSVFKKYP
+732 VVELSSVFKNYP
-744 RLYDTSVSFDVA
+744 HLYDTSVSFDVA
-756 QMNTMRVTNTGLEVN
+756 QMNTLRITNTGLEVN
-771 TSQQVLTITVE
+771 DSQQVLTMTVD
-782 ATTQSDDGTPWNDKM
+782 ATTQNEDGTPWNDKM
-797 VLSYQLPVFLKEKN
+797 VLSYPLSDFLKNKG
-811 SLAERINKFADNLM
+811 SLVDRINTFASNLM
-825 ALRDAPALD
+825 ALRDAPVLD

-849 YSLSDPV
+849 YSLTDPV
-856 VAAIRTSHTV
+856 IAAVCASHAL

-871 DFGKKI
+871 DYGKKI
-877 GQSIIDKRISVVNYS
+877 GQEIIDKRISAVNYS
-892 DRREYNGV
+892 DRRDYNGV

-915 EKELLVV
+915 EKELLLV
-922 ENGVLRAQLNNMRPS
+922 ENGVLRKQLNNLRPT
-937 PFTKNSTGS
+937 PFAKNSTGS
-946 YRFTINPSVPT
+946 CRFPVNPGVPS

-962 GSLHIKAANT
+962 GSLHIKAVNT
-972 TADEKMEKLLLKNA
+972 TADEKMEKTLLKTA

-992 FAYIVSLPEGCSL
+992 NAYIVSLPEGCSL
-1005 LRIYRVDTKTGQR
+1005 MRLYRIDTKTGQR
-1018 TLMRSDNNVESRQT
+1018 TLMRTDNMVESKQA
-1032 QLKELVAVSSEE
+1032 QLKALVAVSAKE
-1044 KVINMVNNTQ
+1044 KVVNMANSTQ
-1054 CSIIAPRAFIIAE
+1054 NSVIAPRAFIVAE
-1067 SKIPR
+1067 SKIAK

-1078 TMPAVSYP
+1078 PIPAVTYP
-1086 LMDNE
+1086 LNR

>member
-1 MMRTL
+1 MRTL
-6 FSVLFLVCGMDLC
+6 LSLFFAICCMDIC
-19 AQDGDMLLH
+19 AQENDILLQ
-28 TLREELNREYGQLR
+28 TLKEELNREYQQLR
-42 RQPVKPYF
+42 QQPVKPYF
-50 MSLRVDDF
+50 MSLRVNDF
-58 HRVSL
+58 RRVTI
-63 QSNMGVTVAEDIQE
+63 QSNMGVAASEDIQE

-92 DNFKLITQGAANQQ
+92 DNFKLITQGAANTQ
-106 GRDIAPWA
+106 GRDIAPWV
-114 LPMSDNDVDG
+114 LPMNDRDVEG

-163 FSMAPAEQ
+163 FSVAPVEQ
-171 YYEQPLS
+171 YYEQPLTA
-178 SEQKKI
+178 EQKKI
-184 DMESWRARLNK
+184 DIEAWRNRMNK
-195 VSDVMAA
+195 VSAVMAA
-202 CPELQGGTALLN
+202 YPELQGGTAQLN
-214 FDVTRQYIVNTEGTC
+214 FEVSRQYIVNTEGTS
-229 VVQNRISARV
+229 VVQNRIAARV
-239 MLTAQGMAPDGMV
+239 MITAQGMASDGMV
-252 LPVSYDYYA
+252 LPVSFDYYA

-266 LPDTDVMIAK
+266 LPDVDVMIVK

-300 ILSGAASGVF
+300 ILSGPASGVF

-349 PTLTDYQGKELNG
+349 PTLSYYRDKELNG
-362 HYLYDS
+362 HYLFDS

-379 KNGILNE
+379 KNGVLNE

-416 SSLIVETSAPQTEE
+416 SSLIVETTAPQTEE
-430 TLRNMLREEA
+430 KLREMLRAEA

-457 YTTTGQGNTMN
+457 FTTTGQGNTMN

-476 VFRVYVD
+476 VYRVYVD
-483 GRSDELVRGV
+483 GRPDELVRGV
-493 DLIGTPLSMFSHIS
+493 DLIGTPLSMFSHIA

-535 IFVTQIETQRR
+535 IYVTQIETQRR

-553 QILSAPQSDNSKP
+553 QILAAPDNSLSP
-566 NTESIK
+566 TSDL
-572 EAMMKEVNRAADNLN
+572 KEVMKKEVSRAADELN

-615 ISVNYLSPWTMTIGS
+615 ISMNYLSPWTTTIGS
-630 EVTVGDVKQ
+630 EVTIGDIKQ
-639 SSKVET
+639 SSKVEAD
-645 NRYFSQVACV
+645 RYFSQVACV
-655 GKEVDANS
+655 GEKVDANA
-663 VGRAVWNTADNSYK
+663 VRRAVWNTTDNSYK
-677 DALNVYAQK
+677 DALNIYAQK
-686 QNYLSQHPLPLEYAN
+686 QNYYTQHPLPLEYAN

-708 SASSVKESI
+708 AATSAQERI
-717 ESDIQDIDMKQLNDL
+717 TADIQDIDMKQLGSL
-732 VKELSSVFKKYP
+732 VVELSSVFKNYP
-744 RLYDTSVSFDVA
+744 HLYDTSVSFDVA
-756 QMNTMRVTNTGLEVN
+756 QMNTLRITNTGLEVN
-771 TSQQVLTITVE
+771 DSQQVLTMTVD
-782 ATTQSDDGTPWNDKM
+782 ATTQNEDGTPWNDKM
-797 VLSYQLPVFLKEKN
+797 VLSYPLPDFLKNKD
-811 SLAERINKFADNLM
+811 SLVDRINTFASNLM
-825 ALRDAPALD
+825 VLRDAPVLD

-849 YSLSDPV
+849 YSLTDPV
-856 VAAIRTSHTV
+856 IAAVCASHTL

-871 DFGKKI
+871 DYGKKI
-877 GQSIIDKRISVVNYS
+877 GQEIIDKRISAVNYS
-892 DRREYNGV
+892 DRRDYNGV

-915 EKELLVV
+915 EKELLLV
-922 ENGVLRAQLNNMRPS
+922 ENGVLRKQLNNLRPT
-937 PFTKNSTGS
+937 PFAKNSTGS
-946 YRFTINPSVPT
+946 CRFPVNPGVPS

-962 GSLHIKAANT
+962 GSLHIKAVNT
-972 TADEKMEKLLLKNA
+972 TADEKMEKTLLKTA

-992 FAYIVSLPEGCSL
+992 NAYIVSLPEGCSL
-1005 LRIYRVDTKTGQR
+1005 MRLYRIDTKTGQR
-1018 TLMRSDNNVESRQT
+1018 TLMRTDNMVESKQA
-1032 QLKELVAVSSEE
+1032 QLKALVAVSAKE
-1044 KVINMVNNTQ
+1044 KVVNMANSTQ
-1054 CSIIAPRAFIIAE
+1054 NSVIAPRAFIVAE
-1067 SKIPR
+1067 SKIAK

-1078 TMPAVSYP
+1078 PIPAVTYP
-1086 LMDNE
+1086 LNR

>member
-1 MMRTL
+1 MIRTL
-6 FSVLFLVCGMDLC
+6 LSFLFAICCMDVC
-19 AQDGDMLLH
+19 AQDSDVLLQ
-28 TLREELNREYGQLR
+28 TLKDELNSEYQQLR
-42 RQPVKPYF
+42 QQPVKPYF
-50 MSLRVDDF
+50 MSLRVNDF
-58 HRVSL
+58 RRVTI
-63 QSNMGVTVAEDIQE
+63 QSNMGVAATEDIQE

-92 DNFKLITQGAANQQ
+92 DNFKLITQGAANTQ
-106 GRDIAPWA
+106 GRDIAPWV
-114 LPMSDNDVDG
+114 LPMNDNDVEG

-163 FSMAPAEQ
+163 FSVAPVEQ
-171 YYEQPLS
+171 YYEQPLTA
-178 SEQKKI
+178 EQKKI
-184 DMESWRARLNK
+184 DIEAWRNRMNK
-195 VSDVMAA
+195 VSAVMAA
-202 CPELQGGTALLN
+202 YPELQGGTAQLN
-214 FDVTRQYIVNTEGTC
+214 FEVSRQYIVNTEGTY
-229 VVQNRISARV
+229 VVQNRIAARV
-239 MLTAQGMAPDGMV
+239 MITAQGMASDGMV
-252 LPVSYDYYA
+252 LPVSFDYYA

-266 LPDTDVMIAK
+266 LPDVDVMIVK

-300 ILSGAASGVF
+300 ILSGPASGVF

-349 PTLTDYQGKELNG
+349 PTLSYYRDKELNG
-362 HYLYDS
+362 HYLFDS

-379 KNGILNE
+379 KNGVLNE

-416 SSLIVETSAPQTEE
+416 SSLIVETTAPQTEE
-430 TLRNMLREEA
+430 KLREMLRAEA

-457 YTTTGQGNTMN
+457 FTTTGQGNTMN

-476 VFRVYVD
+476 VYRVYVD
-483 GRSDELVRGV
+483 GRPDELVRGV
-493 DLIGTPLSMFSHIS
+493 DLIGTPLSMFSHIA

-535 IFVTQIETQRR
+535 IYVTQIETQRR

-553 QILSAPQSDNSKP
+553 QILAAPDNSLSP
-566 NTESIK
+566 TSDL
-572 EAMMKEVNRAADNLN
+572 KEVMKKEVSRAADELN

-615 ISVNYLSPWTMTIGS
+615 ISMNYISPWTTTIGS
-630 EVTVGDVKQ
+630 EVTIGDIKQ
-639 SSKVET
+639 SSKVEAD
-645 NRYFSQVACV
+645 RYFSQVACV
-655 GKEVDANS
+655 GEKVDANA
-663 VGRAVWNTADNSYK
+663 VRRAVWNTADNSYK

-686 QNYLSQHPLPLEYAN
+686 QNYYTQHPLPLEYAN

-708 SASSVKESI
+708 AATSAQERI
-717 ESDIQDIDMKQLNDL
+717 TTDIQDIDMKQLGSL
-732 VKELSSVFKKYP
+732 VVELSSVFKNYP
-744 RLYDTSVSFDVA
+744 HLYDTSVSFDVA
-756 QMNTMRVTNTGLEVN
+756 QMNTLRITNTGLEVN
-771 TSQQVLTITVE
+771 DSQQVLTMTVD
-782 ATTQSDDGTPWNDKM
+782 ATTQNEDGTPWNDKM
-797 VLSYQLPVFLKEKN
+797 VLSYPLPDFLKNKG
-811 SLAERINKFADNLM
+811 SLVERINTFASNLM
-825 ALRDAPALD
+825 ALRDAPVLD

-849 YSLSDPV
+849 YSLTDPV
-856 VAAIRTSHTV
+856 ITAVCASHAL

-871 DFGKKI
+871 DYGKKI
-877 GQSIIDKRISVVNYS
+877 GQEIIDKRISAVNYS
-892 DRREYNGV
+892 DRRDYNGV

-915 EKELLVV
+915 EKELLLV
-922 ENGVLRAQLNNMRPS
+922 ENGVLRQQLNNLRPT
-937 PFTKNSTGS
+937 PFAKNSTGS
-946 YRFTINPSVPT
+946 CRFPVNPGVPS

-962 GSLHIKAANT
+962 GSLHIKAVNT
-972 TADEKMEKLLLKNA
+972 TADEKMEKTLLKTA

-992 FAYIVSLPEGCSL
+992 NAYIVSLPEGCSL
-1005 LRIYRVDTKTGQR
+1005 MRLYRIDTKTGQR
-1018 TLMRSDNNVESRQT
+1018 TLMRTDNMVESKQA
-1032 QLKELVAVSSEE
+1032 QLKALVAVSAKE
-1044 KVINMVNNTQ
+1044 KVVNMANSTQ
-1054 CSIIAPRAFIIAE
+1054 NSVIAPRAFIVAE
-1067 SKIPR
+1067 SKIAK

-1078 TMPAVSYP
+1078 PIPAVTYP
-1086 LMDNE
+1086 LNR

>member
-6 FSVLFLVCGMDLC
+6 LSVLFVICGMNLC
-19 AQDGDMLLH
+19 AQDNDRLLQ
-28 TLREELNREYGQLR
+28 TLKDEMNREYQQLR
-42 RQPVKPYF
+42 QQPVKPYF
-50 MSLRVDDF
+50 MSLRVNDF
-58 HRVSL
+58 YRVSI
-63 QSNMGVTVAEDIQE
+63 QSNMGVTVTEDVQE

-92 DNFKLITQGAANQQ
+92 DNFKLNTQGAANAQ
-106 GRDIAPWA
+106 GRDIAPWV
-114 LPMSDNDVDG
+114 LPTNDNDVEG

-163 FSMAPAEQ
+163 FSTAPVEQ

-178 SEQKKI
+178 AAQKNI
-184 DMESWRARLNK
+184 DMASWRDRLNK
-195 VSDVMAA
+195 VTAVMAA
-202 CPELQGGTALLN
+202 TPELQGGTATLN
-214 FDVTRQYIVNTEGTC
+214 FEVSRQYIINTEGTC
-229 VVQNRISARV
+229 VVQNRIAARV
-239 MLTAQGMAPDGMV
+239 MLTAQGMASDGMV
-252 LPVSYDYYA
+252 LPVSFDYYA

-266 LPDTDVMIAK
+266 LPDAEVMMAK

-284 KALMKAPVANP
+284 TALMKAPVANP

-300 ILSGAASGVF
+300 ILSGPASGVF

-335 GKNVLPSDF
+335 GKNVLPADF

-349 PTLTDYQGKELNG
+349 PSLTDYQGKELNG
-362 HYLYDS
+362 HYRYDA

-379 KNGILNE
+379 KNGVLNE

-416 SSLIVETSAPQTEE
+416 SSLIVETTAPQTEE
-430 TLRNMLREEA
+430 TLREMLRAEA

-483 GRSDELVRGV
+483 GRPDELVRGV
-493 DLIGTPLSMFSHIS
+493 DLIGTPLSMFSHIA

-535 IFVTQIETQRR
+535 IYVTQIETQRR

-553 QILSAPQSDNSKP
+553 QLLPAPQNGQSGADL
-566 NTESIK
+566 K
-572 EAMMKEVNRAADNLN
+572 EAMKQEVNRAADKLN
-587 IRGAMQPLLV
+587 IRGAMQPLMV

-615 ISVNYLSPWTMTIGS
+615 ISMNYLSPWTTTIGS
-630 EVTVGDVKQ
+630 EVTVGDIQQ
-639 SSKVET
+639 SSKVEAD
-645 NRYFSQVACV
+645 RYFSQVACV
-655 GKEVDANS
+655 GNNADVNA
-663 VGRAVWNTADNSYK
+663 VRRAVWNTTDNSYK

-701 TNDLILP
+701 INDLTLP
-708 SASSVKESI
+708 KASSVKESI
-717 ESDIQDIDMKQLNDL
+717 VADMQDIDMPQLESL
-732 VKELSSVFKKYP
+732 VVELSSVFKNYP
-744 RLYDTSVSFDVA
+744 RLFDTSVSFDVA
-756 QMNTMRVTNTGLEVN
+756 QMNTMRITNTGLEVN
-771 TSQQVLTITVE
+771 SSQQVLTMTVE
-782 ATTQSDDGTPWNDKM
+782 ASTQSEDGTPWNDKL
-797 VLSYQLPVFLKEKN
+797 VLSYQLPDFLKNMNGLK
-811 SLAERINKFADNLM
+811 ERINTFAADLM
-825 ALRDAPALD
+825 ALRDAPVLD

-856 VAAIRTSHTV
+856 IAAVNASHAL

-877 GQSIIDKRISVVNYS
+877 GQDIIDKRISAVNYS

-915 EKELLVV
+915 EKELLLV
-922 ENGVLRAQLNNMRPS
+922 ENGILRAQLNNLRPT

-962 GSLHIKAANT
+962 GSLHIKAVDT
-972 TADEKMEKLLLKNA
+972 TADEKMEKILLKSA

-992 FAYIVSLPEGCSL
+992 NTYVVSLPEGYSL
-1005 LRIYRVDTKTGQR
+1005 IRLYRIDTKTGQR
-1018 TLMRSDNNVESRQT
+1018 TLLRTDNMVQSKQS
-1032 QLKELVAVSSEE
+1032 QLKELVAVSAAE
-1044 KVINMVNNTQ
+1044 KVVNAANSTQ
-1054 CSIIAPRAFIIAE
+1054 SSIIAPRAFIVAE
-1067 SKIPR
+1067 SKIAK

-1078 TMPAVSYP
+1078 AIPAVTYP
-1086 LMDNE
+1086 LE

>member
-1 MMRTL
+1 MIRTL
-6 FSVLFLVCGMDLC
+6 LSFLFAICCLDVC
-19 AQDGDMLLH
+19 AQDSDVLLQ
-28 TLREELNREYGQLR
+28 TLKDELNSEYQQLR
-42 RQPVKPYF
+42 QQPVKPYF
-50 MSLRVDDF
+50 MSLRVNDF
-58 HRVSL
+58 RRVTI
-63 QSNMGVTVAEDIQE
+63 QSNMGVAATEDIQE

-92 DNFKLITQGAANQQ
+92 DNFKLITQGAANTQ
-106 GRDIAPWA
+106 GRDIAPWV
-114 LPMSDNDVDG
+114 LPMNDGDVEG

-163 FSMAPAEQ
+163 FSVAPVEQ
-171 YYEQPLS
+171 YYEQPLTA
-178 SEQKKI
+178 EQKKI
-184 DMESWRARLNK
+184 DIEAWRNRMNK
-195 VSDVMAA
+195 VSAVMAA
-202 CPELQGGTALLN
+202 YPELQGGTAQLN
-214 FDVTRQYIVNTEGTC
+214 FEVSRQYIVNTEGTS
-229 VVQNRISARV
+229 VVQNRIAARV
-239 MLTAQGMAPDGMV
+239 MITAQGMASDGMV
-252 LPVSYDYYA
+252 LPVSFDYYA
-261 TSLDK
+261 ISLDK
-266 LPDTDVMIAK
+266 LPDVDVMIAK

-300 ILSGAASGVF
+300 ILSGPASGVF

-349 PTLTDYQGKELNG
+349 PTLSYYRDKELNG
-362 HYLYDS
+362 HYLFDS

-379 KNGILNE
+379 KNGVLNE

-416 SSLIVETSAPQTEE
+416 SSLIVETTAPQTEE
-430 TLRNMLREEA
+430 KLREMLRAEA

-457 YTTTGQGNTMN
+457 FTTTGQGNTMN

-476 VFRVYVD
+476 VYRVYVD
-483 GRSDELVRGV
+483 GRPDELVRGV
-493 DLIGTPLSMFSHIS
+493 DLIGTPLSMFSHIA

-535 IFVTQIETQRR
+535 IYVTQIETQRR

-553 QILSAPQSDNSKP
+553 QILAAPDNSLSPTSDLREVMK
-566 NTESIK
+566 
-572 EAMMKEVNRAADNLN
+572 KEVSRAADELN

-615 ISVNYLSPWTMTIGS
+615 ISMNYLSPWTTTIGS
-630 EVTVGDVKQ
+630 EVTIGDIKQ
-639 SSKVET
+639 SSKVEAD
-645 NRYFSQVACV
+645 RYFSQVACV
-655 GKEVDANS
+655 GEKVDANA
-663 VGRAVWNTADNSYK
+663 VRRAVWNTADNSYK
-677 DALNVYAQK
+677 DALNIYAQK
-686 QNYLSQHPLPLEYAN
+686 QNYYTQHPLPLKYAN

-708 SASSVKESI
+708 AATSAHESI
-717 ESDIQDIDMKQLNDL
+717 TADIQDIDMKQLGSL
-732 VKELSSVFKKYP
+732 VVELSSVFKNYP
-744 RLYDTSVSFDVA
+744 HLYDTSVSFDVA
-756 QMNTMRVTNTGLEVN
+756 QMNTLRITNTGLEVN
-771 TSQQVLTITVE
+771 DSQQVLTMTVD
-782 ATTQSDDGTPWNDKM
+782 ATTQNEDGTPWNDKM
-797 VLSYQLPVFLKEKN
+797 VLSYPLPDFLKNKG
-811 SLAERINKFADNLM
+811 SLVERINTFASNLM
-825 ALRDAPALD
+825 ALRDAPVLD

-849 YSLSDPV
+849 YSLTDPV
-856 VAAIRTSHTV
+856 IAAVCASHAL

-871 DFGKKI
+871 DYGKKI
-877 GQSIIDKRISVVNYS
+877 GQEIIDKRIRAVNYS
-892 DRREYNGV
+892 DRRDYNGV
-900 PLMGAYSVDADGIVP
+900 PLMGAYSVDADGVVP
-915 EKELLVV
+915 EKELLLV
-922 ENGVLRAQLNNMRPS
+922 ENGVLRKQLNNLRPT
-937 PFTKNSTGS
+937 PFAKNSTGS
-946 YRFTINPSVPT
+946 CRFPVNPGVPS

-962 GSLHIKAANT
+962 GSLHIKAVNT
-972 TADEKMEKLLLKNA
+972 TADEKMEKTLLKTA

-992 FAYIVSLPEGCSL
+992 NAYIVSLPEGCSL
-1005 LRIYRVDTKTGQR
+1005 MRLYRIDTKTGQR
-1018 TLMRSDNNVESRQT
+1018 TLMRTDNMVESKQA
-1032 QLKELVAVSSEE
+1032 QLKALVAVSAKE
-1044 KVINMVNNTQ
+1044 KVVNMANSTQ
-1054 CSIIAPRAFIIAE
+1054 NSVIAPRAFIVAE
-1067 SKIPR
+1067 SKIAK

-1078 TMPAVSYP
+1078 PIPVVTYP
-1086 LMDNE
+1086 LNR

>member
-1 MMRTL
+1 MRTL
-6 FSVLFLVCGMDLC
+6 LSVLFAICSLAVS
-19 AQDGDMLLH
+19 AQEQDVLLQ
-28 TLREELNREYGQLR
+28 TLKAELNREYQQLR
-42 RQPVKPYF
+42 QQPVKPYF
-50 MSLRVDDF
+50 MSLRVNDF
-58 HRVSL
+58 RRVTI
-63 QSNMGVTVAEDIQE
+63 QSNMGVAATEDIQE

-92 DNFKLITQGAANQQ
+92 DNFKLITQGAANTQ
-106 GRDIAPWA
+106 GRDIAPWV
-114 LPMSDNDVDG
+114 LPMNDSDVEG

-163 FSMAPAEQ
+163 FSVAPVEQ
-171 YYEQPLS
+171 YYEQPLTA
-178 SEQKKI
+178 EQKKI
-184 DMESWRARLNK
+184 DIEAWRNRMNK
-195 VSDVMAA
+195 VSAVMAA
-202 CPELQGGTALLN
+202 YPELQGGTAQLN
-214 FDVTRQYIVNTEGTC
+214 FEVSRQYIVNTEGTS
-229 VVQNRISARV
+229 VVQNRIAARV
-239 MLTAQGMAPDGMV
+239 MITAQGMASDGMV
-252 LPVSYDYYA
+252 LPVSFDYYA

-266 LPDTDVMIAK
+266 LPDVDVMIAK

-300 ILSGAASGVF
+300 ILSGPASGVF

-349 PTLTDYQGKELNG
+349 PTLSYYRDKELNG
-362 HYLYDS
+362 HYLFDS

-379 KNGILNE
+379 KNGVLNE

-416 SSLIVETSAPQTEE
+416 SSLIVETTAPQTEE
-430 TLRNMLREEA
+430 KLREMLRAEA

-457 YTTTGQGNTMN
+457 FTTTGQGNTMN

-476 VFRVYVD
+476 VYRVYVD
-483 GRSDELVRGV
+483 GRPDELVRGV
-493 DLIGTPLSMFSHIS
+493 DLIGTPLSMFSHIA

-535 IFVTQIETQRR
+535 IYVTQIETQRR

-553 QILSAPQSDNSKP
+553 QILAAPDNSLSP
-566 NTESIK
+566 TSDL
-572 EAMMKEVNRAADNLN
+572 KEVMKKEVSRAADELN

-597 SSIANTSRTARIV
+597 SSIANISRTARIV

-615 ISVNYLSPWTMTIGS
+615 ISMNYLSPWTTTIGS
-630 EVTVGDVKQ
+630 EVTIGDIKQ
-639 SSKVET
+639 SSKVEAD
-645 NRYFSQVACV
+645 RYFSQVACV
-655 GKEVDANS
+655 GEKVDANA
-663 VGRAVWNTADNSYK
+663 VRRAVWNTADNSYK
-677 DALNVYAQK
+677 DALNIYAQK
-686 QNYLSQHPLPLEYAN
+686 QNYYTQHPLPLEYAN

-708 SASSVKESI
+708 AATSAHESI
-717 ESDIQDIDMKQLNDL
+717 TADIQDIDMKQLGSL
-732 VKELSSVFKKYP
+732 VVELSSVFKNYP
-744 RLYDTSVSFDVA
+744 HLYDTSVSFDVA
-756 QMNTMRVTNTGLEVN
+756 QMNTLRITNTGLEVN
-771 TSQQVLTITVE
+771 DSQQVLTMTVD
-782 ATTQSDDGTPWNDKM
+782 ATTQNEDGTPWNDKM
-797 VLSYQLPVFLKEKN
+797 VLSYPLSDFLKNKG
-811 SLAERINKFADNLM
+811 SLVDRINTFASNLM
-825 ALRDAPALD
+825 ALRDAPVLD

-849 YSLSDPV
+849 YSLTDPV
-856 VAAIRTSHTV
+856 IAAVCASHAL

-871 DFGKKI
+871 DYGKKI
-877 GQSIIDKRISVVNYS
+877 GQEIIDKRISAVNYS
-892 DRREYNGV
+892 DRRDYNGV

-915 EKELLVV
+915 EKELLLV
-922 ENGVLRAQLNNMRPS
+922 ENGVLRKQLNNLRPT
-937 PFTKNSTGS
+937 PFAKNSTGS
-946 YRFTINPSVPT
+946 CRFPVNPGVPS

-962 GSLHIKAANT
+962 GSLHIKAVNT
-972 TADEKMEKLLLKNA
+972 TADEKMEKTLLKTA

-992 FAYIVSLPEGCSL
+992 NAYIVSLPEGCSL
-1005 LRIYRVDTKTGQR
+1005 MRLYRIDTKTGQR
-1018 TLMRSDNNVESRQT
+1018 TLMRTDNMVESKQA
-1032 QLKELVAVSSEE
+1032 QLKALVAVSAKE
-1044 KVINMVNNTQ
+1044 KVVNMANSTQ
-1054 CSIIAPRAFIIAE
+1054 NSVIAPRAFIVAE
-1067 SKIPR
+1067 SKIAR

-1086 LMDNE
+1086 LKK

>member
-1 MMRTL
+1 D
-6 FSVLFLVCGMDLC
+6 VC
-19 AQDGDMLLH
+19 AQDSDVLLQ
-28 TLREELNREYGQLR
+28 TLKDELNSEYQQLR
-42 RQPVKPYF
+42 QQPVKPYF
-50 MSLRVDDF
+50 MSLRVNDF
-58 HRVSL
+58 RRVTI
-63 QSNMGVTVAEDIQE
+63 QSNMGVAATEDIQE

-92 DNFKLITQGAANQQ
+92 DNFKLITQGAANTQ
-106 GRDIAPWA
+106 GRDIAPWV
-114 LPMSDNDVDG
+114 LPMNDGDVEG

-163 FSMAPAEQ
+163 FSVAPVEQ
-171 YYEQPLS
+171 YYEQPLTA
-178 SEQKKI
+178 EQKKI
-184 DMESWRARLNK
+184 DIEAWRNRMNK
-195 VSDVMAA
+195 VSAVMAA
-202 CPELQGGTALLN
+202 YPELQGGTAQLN
-214 FDVTRQYIVNTEGTC
+214 FEVSRQYIVNTEGTS
-229 VVQNRISARV
+229 VVQNRIAARV
-239 MLTAQGMAPDGMV
+239 MITAQGMASDGMV
-252 LPVSYDYYA
+252 LPVSFDYYA
-261 TSLDK
+261 ISLDK
-266 LPDTDVMIAK
+266 LPDVDVMIAK

-300 ILSGAASGVF
+300 ILSGPASGVF

-349 PTLTDYQGKELNG
+349 PTLSYYRDKELNG
-362 HYLYDS
+362 HYLFDS

-379 KNGILNE
+379 KNGVLNE

-416 SSLIVETSAPQTEE
+416 SSLIVETTAPQTEE
-430 TLRNMLREEA
+430 KLREMLRAEA

-457 YTTTGQGNTMN
+457 FTTTGQGNTMN

-476 VFRVYVD
+476 VYRVYVD
-483 GRSDELVRGV
+483 GRPDELVRGV
-493 DLIGTPLSMFSHIS
+493 DLIGTPLSMFSHIA

-535 IFVTQIETQRR
+535 IYVTQIETQRR

-553 QILSAPQSDNSKP
+553 QILAAPDNSLSPTSDLREVMK
-566 NTESIK
+566 
-572 EAMMKEVNRAADNLN
+572 KEVSRAADELN

-615 ISVNYLSPWTMTIGS
+615 ISMNYLSPWTTTIGS
-630 EVTVGDVKQ
+630 EVTIGDIKQ
-639 SSKVET
+639 SSKVEAD
-645 NRYFSQVACV
+645 RYFSQVACV
-655 GKEVDANS
+655 GEKVDANA
-663 VGRAVWNTADNSYK
+663 VRRAVWNTTDNSYK
-677 DALNVYAQK
+677 DALNIYAQK
-686 QNYLSQHPLPLEYAN
+686 QNYYTQHPLPLEYAN

-708 SASSVKESI
+708 AATSAQERI
-717 ESDIQDIDMKQLNDL
+717 TADIQDIDMKQLGSL
-732 VKELSSVFKKYP
+732 VVELSSVFKNYP
-744 RLYDTSVSFDVA
+744 HLYDTSVSFDVA
-756 QMNTMRVTNTGLEVN
+756 QMNTLRITNTGLEVN
-771 TSQQVLTITVE
+771 DSQQVLTMTVD
-782 ATTQSDDGTPWNDKM
+782 ATTQNEDGTPWNDKM
-797 VLSYQLPVFLKEKN
+797 VLSYPLPDFLKNKG
-811 SLAERINKFADNLM
+811 SLVERINTFASNLM
-825 ALRDAPALD
+825 ALRDAPVLD

-849 YSLSDPV
+849 YSLTDPV
-856 VAAIRTSHTV
+856 IAAVCASHAL

-871 DFGKKI
+871 DYGKKI
-877 GQSIIDKRISVVNYS
+877 GQEIIDKRIRAVNYS
-892 DRREYNGV
+892 DRRDYNGV
-900 PLMGAYSVDADGIVP
+900 PLMGAYSVDADGVVP
-915 EKELLVV
+915 EKELLLV
-922 ENGVLRAQLNNMRPS
+922 ENGVLRKQLNNLRPT
-937 PFTKNSTGS
+937 PFAKNSTGS
-946 YRFTINPSVPT
+946 CRFPVNPGVPS

-962 GSLHIKAANT
+962 GSLHIKAVNT
-972 TADEKMEKLLLKNA
+972 TADEKMEKTLLKTA

-992 FAYIVSLPEGCSL
+992 NAYIVSLPEGCSL
-1005 LRIYRVDTKTGQR
+1005 MRLYRIDTKTGQR
-1018 TLMRSDNNVESRQT
+1018 TLMRTDNMVESKQA
-1032 QLKELVAVSSEE
+1032 QLKALVAVSAQE
-1044 KVINMVNNTQ
+1044 KVVNMANSTQ
-1054 CSIIAPRAFIIAE
+1054 NSVIAPRAFIVAE
-1067 SKIPR
+1067 SKIAK

-1078 TMPAVSYP
+1078 PIPAVTYP
-1086 LMDNE
+1086 LNR

>member
-1 MMRTL
+1 MIRTL
-6 FSVLFLVCGMDLC
+6 LSFLFAICYLDVC
-19 AQDGDMLLH
+19 AQDSDVLLQ
-28 TLREELNREYGQLR
+28 TLKDELNSEYQQLR
-42 RQPVKPYF
+42 QQPVKPYF
-50 MSLRVDDF
+50 MSLRVNDF
-58 HRVSL
+58 RRVTI
-63 QSNMGVTVAEDIQE
+63 QSNMGVAATEDIQE

-92 DNFKLITQGAANQQ
+92 DNFKLITQGAANTQ
-106 GRDIAPWA
+106 GRDIDPWV
-114 LPMSDNDVDG
+114 LPMNDSDVEG

-163 FSMAPAEQ
+163 FSVAPIEQ
-171 YYEQPLS
+171 YYEQPLTA
-178 SEQKKI
+178 EQKKI
-184 DMESWRARLNK
+184 DIEAWRNRMNK
-195 VSDVMAA
+195 VSAVMAA
-202 CPELQGGTALLN
+202 YPELQGGTAQLN
-214 FDVTRQYIVNTEGTC
+214 FEMSRQYIVNTEGTS
-229 VVQNRISARV
+229 VVQNRIAARV
-239 MLTAQGMAPDGMV
+239 MITAQGMASDGMV
-252 LPVSYDYYA
+252 LPVSFDYYA

-266 LPDTDVMIAK
+266 LPDVDVMIAK

-300 ILSGAASGVF
+300 ILSGPASGVF

-349 PTLTDYQGKELNG
+349 PTLSYYRDKELNG
-362 HYLYDS
+362 HYLFDS

-379 KNGILNE
+379 KNGVLNE

-416 SSLIVETSAPQTEE
+416 SSLIVETTAPQTEE
-430 TLRNMLREEA
+430 KLREMLRAEA

-457 YTTTGQGNTMN
+457 FTTTGQGNTMN

-476 VFRVYVD
+476 VYRVYVD
-483 GRSDELVRGV
+483 GRPDELVRGV
-493 DLIGTPLSMFSHIS
+493 DLIGTPLSMFSHIA

-535 IFVTQIETQRR
+535 IYVTQIETQRR
-546 KKAQQTP
+546 RKAQQTP
-553 QILSAPQSDNSKP
+553 QILAAPDNSLSP
-566 NTESIK
+566 ASNL
-572 EAMMKEVNRAADNLN
+572 KEVMKKEVSRAADELN

-615 ISVNYLSPWTMTIGS
+615 LSMNYLSPWTTKIGS
-630 EVTVGDVKQ
+630 EVTIGDIKQ
-639 SSKVET
+639 SSKVEAD
-645 NRYFSQVACV
+645 RYFSQVACV
-655 GKEVDANS
+655 GEKVDANA
-663 VGRAVWNTADNSYK
+663 VRRAVWNTTDNSYK
-677 DALNVYAQK
+677 DALNIYAQK
-686 QNYLSQHPLPLEYAN
+686 QNYYTQHPLPLEYAN

-708 SASSVKESI
+708 AATSAHESI
-717 ESDIQDIDMKQLNDL
+717 TADIQDIDMKQLGSL
-732 VKELSSVFKKYP
+732 VVELSSVFKNYP
-744 RLYDTSVSFDVA
+744 HLYDTSVSFDVA
-756 QMNTMRVTNTGLEVN
+756 QMNTLRITNTGLEVN
-771 TSQQVLTITVE
+771 DSQQVLTMTVD
-782 ATTQSDDGTPWNDKM
+782 ATTQNEDGTPWNDKM
-797 VLSYQLPVFLKEKN
+797 VLSYPLPDFLKNKG
-811 SLAERINKFADNLM
+811 SLVDRINTFASNLM
-825 ALRDAPALD
+825 ALRDAPVLD

-849 YSLSDPV
+849 YSLTDPV
-856 VAAIRTSHTV
+856 IAAVCASHAL

-871 DFGKKI
+871 DYGKKI
-877 GQSIIDKRISVVNYS
+877 GQEIIDKRISAVNYS
-892 DRREYNGV
+892 DRRDFNGV
-900 PLMGAYSVDADGIVP
+900 PLMGAYSVDADGVVP
-915 EKELLVV
+915 EKELLLV
-922 ENGVLRAQLNNMRPS
+922 ENGVLRKQLNNLRPT
-937 PFTKNSTGS
+937 PFAKNSTGS
-946 YRFTINPSVPT
+946 CRFTVNPGVPS

-962 GSLHIKAANT
+962 GSLHIKAVNT
-972 TADEKMEKLLLKNA
+972 TADEKMEKTLLKTA

-992 FAYIVSLPEGCSL
+992 NAYIVSLPEGCSL
-1005 LRIYRVDTKTGQR
+1005 MRLYRIDTKTGQR
-1018 TLMRSDNNVESRQT
+1018 TLMRTDNMVESKQA
-1032 QLKELVAVSSEE
+1032 QLKALVAVSAKE
-1044 KVINMVNNTQ
+1044 KVVNMANSTQ
-1054 CSIIAPRAFIIAE
+1054 NSVIAPRAFIVAE
-1067 SKIPR
+1067 SKIAK

-1078 TMPAVSYP
+1078 PIPAVTYP
-1086 LMDNE
+1086 LNR

>member
-1 MMRTL
+1 MIRTL
-6 FSVLFLVCGMDLC
+6 LSFLFAISCMDIC
-19 AQDGDMLLH
+19 AQDSDVLLQ
-28 TLREELNREYGQLR
+28 TLKDELNSEYQQLR
-42 RQPVKPYF
+42 QQPVKPYF
-50 MSLRVDDF
+50 MSLRVNDF
-58 HRVSL
+58 RRVTI
-63 QSNMGVTVAEDIQE
+63 QSNMGVAATEDIQE

-92 DNFKLITQGAANQQ
+92 DNFKLITQGAANTQ
-106 GRDIAPWA
+106 GRDIAPWV
-114 LPMSDNDVDG
+114 LPMNDNDVEG

-163 FSMAPAEQ
+163 FSVAPIEQ
-171 YYEQPLS
+171 YYEQPLTA
-178 SEQKKI
+178 EQKKI
-184 DMESWRARLNK
+184 DIEAWRNRMNK
-195 VSDVMAA
+195 VSAVMSAY
-202 CPELQGGTALLN
+202 PELQGGTAQLN
-214 FDVTRQYIVNTEGTC
+214 FEVSRQYIVNTEGTS
-229 VVQNRISARV
+229 VVQNRIAARV
-239 MLTAQGMAPDGMV
+239 MITAQGMASDGMV
-252 LPVSYDYYA
+252 LPVSFDYYA

-266 LPDTDVMIAK
+266 LPDVDVMIVK

-300 ILSGAASGVF
+300 ILSGPASGVF

-349 PTLTDYQGKELNG
+349 PTLSYYRDKELNG
-362 HYLYDS
+362 HYLFDS

-379 KNGILNE
+379 KNGVLNE

-416 SSLIVETSAPQTEE
+416 SSLIVETTAPQTEE
-430 TLRNMLREEA
+430 KLREMLRAEA

-457 YTTTGQGNTMN
+457 FTTTGQGNTMN

-476 VFRVYVD
+476 VYRVYVD
-483 GRSDELVRGV
+483 GRPDELVRGV
-493 DLIGTPLSMFSHIS
+493 DLIGTPLSMFSHIA

-535 IFVTQIETQRR
+535 IYVTQIETQRR

-553 QILSAPQSDNSKP
+553 QILAAPDNSLSP
-566 NTESIK
+566 TSDL
-572 EAMMKEVNRAADNLN
+572 KEVMKKEVSRAADELN

-615 ISVNYLSPWTMTIGS
+615 ISMNYLSPWTTTIGS
-630 EVTVGDVKQ
+630 EVTIGDIKQ
-639 SSKVET
+639 SSKVEAD
-645 NRYFSQVACV
+645 RYFSQVACV
-655 GKEVDANS
+655 GEKVDANA
-663 VGRAVWNTADNSYK
+663 VRRAIWNTTDNSYK
-677 DALNVYAQK
+677 DALNIYAQK
-686 QNYLSQHPLPLEYAN
+686 QNYYTQHPLPLEYAN

-708 SASSVKESI
+708 AATSAHESI
-717 ESDIQDIDMKQLNDL
+717 TADIQDIDMKQLGSL
-732 VKELSSVFKKYP
+732 VVELSSVFKNYP
-744 RLYDTSVSFDVA
+744 HLYDTSVSFDVA
-756 QMNTMRVTNTGLEVN
+756 QMNTLRITNTGLEVN
-771 TSQQVLTITVE
+771 DSQQVLTMTVD
-782 ATTQSDDGTPWNDKM
+782 ATTQNEDGTPWNDKM
-797 VLSYQLPVFLKEKN
+797 VLSYPLPDFLKNKG
-811 SLAERINKFADNLM
+811 SLVDRINTFASNLM
-825 ALRDAPALD
+825 ALRDAPVLD

-849 YSLSDPV
+849 YSLTDPV
-856 VAAIRTSHTV
+856 ISAVCASHAL

-871 DFGKKI
+871 DYGKKI
-877 GQSIIDKRISVVNYS
+877 GQEIIDKRISAVNYS
-892 DRREYNGV
+892 DRRDYNGV

-915 EKELLVV
+915 EKELLLV
-922 ENGVLRAQLNNMRPS
+922 ENGVLRKQLNNLRPT
-937 PFTKNSTGS
+937 PFAKNSTGS
-946 YRFTINPSVPT
+946 CRFPVNPGVPS

-962 GSLHIKAANT
+962 GSLHIKAVNT
-972 TADEKMEKLLLKNA
+972 TADEKMEKTLLKAA

-992 FAYIVSLPEGCSL
+992 NAYIVSLPEGCSL
-1005 LRIYRVDTKTGQR
+1005 MRLYRIDTKTGQR
-1018 TLMRSDNNVESRQT
+1018 TLMRTDNMVESKQA
-1032 QLKELVAVSSEE
+1032 QLKALVAVSAKE
-1044 KVINMVNNTQ
+1044 KVVNMANSTQ
-1054 CSIIAPRAFIIAE
+1054 NSVIAPRAFIVAE
-1067 SKIPR
+1067 SKIAK

-1078 TMPAVSYP
+1078 PIPAVTYP
-1086 LMDNE
+1086 LNR

>member
-1 MMRTL
+1 MIRTL
-6 FSVLFLVCGMDLC
+6 LSFLFAICCLDVC
-19 AQDGDMLLH
+19 AQDSDVLLQ
-28 TLREELNREYGQLR
+28 TLKDELNSEYQQLR
-42 RQPVKPYF
+42 QQPVKPYF
-50 MSLRVDDF
+50 MSLRVNDF
-58 HRVSL
+58 RRVTI
-63 QSNMGVTVAEDIQE
+63 QSNMGVAATEDIQE

-92 DNFKLITQGAANQQ
+92 DNFKLITQGAANTQ
-106 GRDIAPWA
+106 GRDIAPWV
-114 LPMSDNDVDG
+114 LPMNDNDVEG

-163 FSMAPAEQ
+163 FSVAPVEQ
-171 YYEQPLS
+171 YYEQPLTA
-178 SEQKKI
+178 EQKKI
-184 DMESWRARLNK
+184 DIEAWRSRMNK
-195 VSDVMAA
+195 VSAVMAA
-202 CPELQGGTALLN
+202 YPELQGGTAQLN
-214 FDVTRQYIVNTEGTC
+214 FEVSRQYIVNTEGTS
-229 VVQNRISARV
+229 VVQNRIAARV
-239 MLTAQGMAPDGMV
+239 MITAQGMASDGMV
-252 LPVSYDYYA
+252 LPVSFDYYA

-266 LPDTDVMIAK
+266 LPDVDVMIAK

-300 ILSGAASGVF
+300 ILSGPASGVF

-349 PTLTDYQGKELNG
+349 PTLSYYRDKELNG
-362 HYLYDS
+362 HYLFDS

-379 KNGILNE
+379 KNGVLNE

-416 SSLIVETSAPQTEE
+416 SSLIVETTAPQTEE
-430 TLRNMLREEA
+430 KLREMLRAEA

-457 YTTTGQGNTMN
+457 FTTTGQGNTMN

-476 VFRVYVD
+476 VYRVYVD
-483 GRSDELVRGV
+483 GRPDELVRGV
-493 DLIGTPLSMFSHIS
+493 DLIGTPLSMFSHIA

-535 IFVTQIETQRR
+535 IYVTQIETQRR

-553 QILSAPQSDNSKP
+553 QILAAPDNSLSPTSDLREVMK
-566 NTESIK
+566 
-572 EAMMKEVNRAADNLN
+572 KEVSRAADELN

-615 ISVNYLSPWTMTIGS
+615 ISMNYLSPWTTTIGS
-630 EVTVGDVKQ
+630 EVTIGDIKQ
-639 SSKVET
+639 SSKVEAD
-645 NRYFSQVACV
+645 RYFSQVACV
-655 GKEVDANS
+655 GEKVDANA
-663 VGRAVWNTADNSYK
+663 VRRAIWNTTDNSYK
-677 DALNVYAQK
+677 DALNIYAQK
-686 QNYLSQHPLPLEYAN
+686 QNYYTQHPLPLEYAN

-708 SASSVKESI
+708 AATSAQERI
-717 ESDIQDIDMKQLNDL
+717 TADIQDIDMKQLGSL
-732 VKELSSVFKKYP
+732 VVELSSVFKNYP
-744 RLYDTSVSFDVA
+744 HLYDTSVSFDVA
-756 QMNTMRVTNTGLEVN
+756 QMNTLRITNTGLEVN
-771 TSQQVLTITVE
+771 DSQQVLTMTVD
-782 ATTQSDDGTPWNDKM
+782 ATTQNEDGTPWNDKM
-797 VLSYQLPVFLKEKN
+797 VLSYPLPDFLKNKG
-811 SLAERINKFADNLM
+811 SLVERINTFASNLM
-825 ALRDAPALD
+825 ALRDAPVLD

-849 YSLSDPV
+849 YSLTDPV
-856 VAAIRTSHTV
+856 IAAVCASHAL

-871 DFGKKI
+871 DYGKKI
-877 GQSIIDKRISVVNYS
+877 GQEIIDKRISAVNYS
-892 DRREYNGV
+892 DRRDYNGV
-900 PLMGAYSVDADGIVP
+900 PLMGAYSVDADGVVP
-915 EKELLVV
+915 EKELLLV
-922 ENGVLRAQLNNMRPS
+922 ENGVLRKQLNNLRPT
-937 PFTKNSTGS
+937 PFAKNSTGS
-946 YRFTINPSVPT
+946 CRFPVNPGVPS

-962 GSLHIKAANT
+962 GSLHIKAVNT
-972 TADEKMEKLLLKNA
+972 TADEKMEKTLLKTA

-992 FAYIVSLPEGCSL
+992 NAYIVSLPEGCSL
-1005 LRIYRVDTKTGQR
+1005 MRLYRIDTKTGQR
-1018 TLMRSDNNVESRQT
+1018 TLMRTDNMVESKQA
-1032 QLKELVAVSSEE
+1032 QLKALVAVSAKE
-1044 KVINMVNNTQ
+1044 KVVNMANSTQ
-1054 CSIIAPRAFIIAE
+1054 NSVIAPRAFIVAE
-1067 SKIPR
+1067 SKIAK

-1078 TMPAVSYP
+1078 PSP
-1086 LMDNE
+1086 P